1 MRTKIGTRLLSLFL
15 TAICVIGLIPTSA
28 FAASSENMPSEITLK
43 KSDYFLDTDGSK
55 TYNSPSFDKPLYLHI
70 INMNVGGKTKVG
82 FCAEHG
88 KQLGNTL
95 IGKKWG
101 NPEPVTN
108 SFIKMMIGYY
118 YCMTDAKYMT
128 DAYKAKFGSQLWT
141 DQNMIRYH
149 NAWIQAL
156 CWRAL
161 GQGAAIPSDA
171 EGQRVAIAK
180 ELMYI
185 ANAKNGTSYSDIYTD
200 KYGTTTFYEK
210 GCKVIDNP
218 DCWPDVDVTLYH
230 YIGGNA
236 TSPDG
241 KKHYTNDNTQAIMV
255 ATPRGEP
262 TIDDYQIVVKKVDSS
277 NPTKGLPGATFSLTM
292 VGSDDPSF
300 PMTGVT
306 GQDGTYTFKPLKAGT
321 YQVTET
327 EAPEGYQIDNPGPY
341 TVTLPM
347 NGQKTVT
354 VTATDTPITTSSGS
368 IRKVDKDIPTMG
380 LAGATIRI
388 TGIDNN
394 FKYEGQTVAGGALT
408 DVPWDTMPV
417 GSYIAEEIGAPEGY
431 ILPSPHEKKE
441 FYWDKKS
448 DVTLVFENDSKVKV
462 QLLKKDESNNPL
474 PGCLFTVI
482 KNGQTLFSAV
492 TDAAGTITVPN
503 VTEGTYW
510 FVEKDAPEGYVV
522 NSEPV
527 TAYVSAADIQGN
539 KTVTVEATN
548 HRKPGLEIVKIDSVT
563 KEPVANCT
571 FDIRSIDGT
580 YHETLTTDGAG
591 RIFLENM
598 TPGSYE
604 VKETAVPK
612 GYNLNPEK
620 QTVELTAGGTFTLT
634 FENVP
639 KTDFTLFK
647 HDSNNHPIA
656 GVTFEISKKGGQ
668 SLGHFTTDGQG
679 KLTVPNLEPGIY
691 VAVETDCPDDYIL
704 DKTPHEFQVNAGKTE
719 VGIDVVNLKKP
730 EITVKKVDSIVGGG
744 VEGAKFEIFYAGTGG
759 TGSPAGTYESLG
771 TKYTDANGI
780 IHLDHLKEGWY
791 RFTEVEAPEGYQLD
805 EPSTQEIYL
814 KGDDNAEL
822 TFKDTPLSAI
832 IVMKKDGVNGKALP
846 GATFQL
852 RYLDGTSGTGGTVIG
867 EKVTDQNGV
876 CSWTGLKAGT
886 YIVEEV
892 KPAPGYNIV
901 EGPKTVYISGKA
913 QDVITVSFD
922 NSPDGTLL
930 IKKVDAKNPT
940 KVLAGA
946 KFRVQYTNGTL
957 LGNDNGIFTTDE
969 NGQITIA
976 GLEPEKT
983 IIVTEVEAPAGY
995 IIDGQAQT
1003 IDIKSG
1009 KVVSIT
1015 FKNAPKGELVIEKT
1029 DAATGKL
1036 LPGAEF
1042 IIRKSD
1048 GTEVGADGNI
1058 HNNLT
1063 IESGTLSSDSHFVT
1077 GGDGRIIIKGLTP
1090 GNYTITE
1097 VKAPDGYLIGKNA
1110 SRTIQITAGDT
1121 QTITFANPSTCS
1133 LLIKKVCS
1141 INTDK
1146 MLEGAVF
1153 DVRYADGSVVG
1164 DSNGVYETGAD
1175 GTILITG
1182 LEANKAIIVTETKAP
1197 NGFAIDTKPQTV
1209 TTIAGKVVQLTFAN
1223 APYGKLVIEKRDA
1236 ETNNLLPGAEF
1247 RVTTAAGCEVGQNG
1261 VIGDTTLTSNGIF
1274 RTDADGKITI
1284 SNLRPGN
1291 YIITEIKAPD
1301 GYLIDDPTR
1310 NVTVTAGDTQTI
1322 VFKNHSTCSLLIKKV
1337 CTENPDKMLEGA
1349 VFDVRYADGT
1359 VVGDSNGVFTTGAD
1373 GTILIT
1379 GLEANKAIVVTET
1392 KAPDGF
1398 AIDTTPQTITTQAGK
1413 VVQLTFAN
1421 APYGKIIIEKR
1432 DSKTN
1437 ELLPGAEFRVTTA
1450 AGCEVGQNGVI
1461 GDTNLT
1467 SNGIFTTGADG
1478 KITITNVRPGS
1489 YVITE
1494 IKAPDGYLIDDP
1506 TRTITVTS
1514 GDTQTIVFKD
1524 TKPGGLIIEKRD
1536 SVTKEPL
1543 AGATFKVTTS
1553 DGRFVAQDG
1562 GATSTNG
1569 LYTTD
1574 ANGQIHIV
1582 DLDPDTYVVTEVTAP
1597 DGYLMDAP
1605 SQTVKIEKNDT
1616 QTLTFYDT
1624 PLGGLTIVK
1633 VDSESG
1639 KRLEGAKIE
1648 VAKLNGEIVGTYVTD
1663 KLGVIQLP
1671 DLDDGWYQLTEI
1683 KAPKGYL
1690 LDSTPQKVEV
1700 KKGETKTFEF
1710 ENTASASMLIHKI
1723 DSVTKKGIQG
1733 VKFVVYDSSMT
1744 PIGEYESDDQGYV
1757 HLNKTLEDGKYYV
1770 REIVAAEGYI
1780 LDNKVKSFTVLAGDT
1795 AMIEWENTSELGQI
1809 QVIKT
1814 SEGYSSVNGLPA
1826 GTPLSGAIFAVYDK
1840 QNNVVDKFQTNENG
1854 IGSSKK
1860 LPLGIYTVK
1869 EVQAPANYGL
1879 NPTVFTADIEFAG
1892 QVVKLNV
1899 TDPVITAG
1907 VSIKKTGYAQTMN
1920 NNVMRW
1926 TVSGVRND
1934 STTSLQSFYWRDTLP
1949 TDAVRL
1955 TRLVTGT
1962 YSTTQ
1967 TYKVTFTTNLNS
1979 QWRTA
1984 YDNLSTAK
1992 NYTLDMSSAALGLAS
2007 NEYVTQFMLS
2017 FGIVPAGF
2025 HQLTNATVDAQTLY
2039 ALTNGYKFTNK
2050 ADVGGLLGG
2059 NWVQSIARWT
2069 TSVYS
2074 HYVPAKPAAPKSPK
2088 LPRTGY

>member
-28 FAASSENMPSEITLK
+28 FAAPSGSMPSEITLQ

-55 TYNSPSFDKPLYLHI
+55 TYNSPSFGEPLYLHI
-70 INMNVGGKTKVG
+70 INMNVGGKTQVG

-118 YCMTDAKYMT
+118 YCMTDAKYQT
-128 DAYKAKFGSQLWT
+128 DAYKEKWGGELWT
-141 DQNMIRYH
+141 DQNLIRYH

-171 EGQRVAIAK
+171 EGQKVAIAK

-200 KYGTTTFYEK
+200 KYGTTTFYQKGEK
-210 GCKVIDNP
+210 VLDNT
-218 DCWPDVDVTLYH
+218 DCWPDVDVTLYR

-241 KKHYTNDNTQAIMV
+241 KKHYTNDNTQAVMV
-255 ATPRGEP
+255 ATPKKSDIP
-262 TIDDYQIVVKKVDSS
+262 SDKYQIVVKKVDSS
-277 NPTKGLPGATFSLTM
+277 NPTKGLAGATFSLEM
-292 VGSDDPSF
+292 VGSDDPKF

-306 GQDGTYTFKPLKAGT
+306 GQDGTYTFKNLKAGT

-341 TVTLPM
+341 AVTLPT

-354 VTATDTPITTSSGS
+354 VTALDTPITLASGS
-368 IRKVDKDIPTMG
+368 IRKVDKDRPTMG

-394 FKYEGQTVAGGALT
+394 FTYEGQTVEGGALT

-417 GSYIAEEIGAPEGY
+417 GSYVAEEIGAPEGY

-441 FYWDKKS
+441 FYWDKKNE
-448 DVTLVFENDSKVKV
+448 VKLVFENDSKVKV

-704 DKTPHEFQVNAGKTE
+704 DKTPHEFQVNAGVTN

-791 RFTEVEAPEGYQLD
+791 RFTEVEAPAGYQLD

-852 RYLDGTSGTGGTVIG
+852 RYLGGTSGTGGTVIG

-876 CSWTGLKAGT
+876 CSWTSLKAGT

-976 GLEPEKT
+976 GLEPKKT
-983 IIVTEVEAPAGY
+983 IIVTEIEAPAGY

-1058 HNNLT
+1058 HNDLT

-1090 GNYTITE
+1090 GHYTITE

-1121 QTITFANPSTCS
+1121 QTITFANP
-1133 LLIKKVCS
+1133 
-1141 INTDK
+1141 
-1146 MLEGAVF
+1146 
-1153 DVRYADGSVVG
+1153 
-1164 DSNGVYETGAD
+1164 
-1175 GTILITG
+1175 
-1182 LEANKAIIVTETKAP
+1182 
-1197 NGFAIDTKPQTV
+1197 
-1209 TTIAGKVVQLTFAN
+1209 
-1223 APYGKLVIEKRDA
+1223 
-1236 ETNNLLPGAEF
+1236 
-1247 RVTTAAGCEVGQNG
+1247 
-1261 VIGDTTLTSNGIF
+1261 
-1274 RTDADGKITI
+1274 
-1284 SNLRPGN
+1284 
-1291 YIITEIKAPD
+1291 
-1301 GYLIDDPTR
+1301 
-1310 NVTVTAGDTQTI
+1310 
-1322 VFKNHSTCSLLIKKV
+1322 STCSLLIKKV

-1478 KITITNVRPGS
+1478 KITITNVRPGN

-1648 VAKLNGEIVGTYVTD
+1648 VAKMNGEIVGTYVTD

-1723 DSVTKKGIQG
+1723 DSVTRKGIQG

-1879 NPTVFTADIEFAG
+1879 NPTVFTAGIEFAG

>member
-1 MRTKIGTRLLSLFL
+1 MRQKIGTRLLSLFL

-28 FAASSENMPSEITLK
+28 FAAPSGSMPSEITLQ

-55 TYNSPSFDKPLYLHI
+55 TYNSPSFGEPLYLHI

-118 YCMTDAKYMT
+118 YCMTDAKYQT
-128 DAYKAKFGSQLWT
+128 DAYKEKWGGELWT
-141 DQNMIRYH
+141 DQNLIRYH

-171 EGQRVAIAK
+171 EGQKAAIAK

-200 KYGTTTFYEK
+200 KYGTTTFYQKGEK
-210 GCKVIDNP
+210 VLDNT

-255 ATPRGEP
+255 ATPSIP
-262 TIDDYQIVVKKVDSS
+262 TAESYQIVVKKVDSS
-277 NPTKGLPGATFSLTM
+277 NPTKGLSGATFSLTM
-292 VGSDDPSF
+292 VGSTKTL
-300 PMTGVT
+300 TGVT
-306 GQDGTYTFKPLKAGT
+306 GQDGTYTFKNLKAGT

-341 TVTLPM
+341 AVTLPT

-354 VTATDTPITTSSGS
+354 VTALDTPITLASGS
-368 IRKVDKDIPTMG
+368 IRKVDKDRPTMG

-394 FKYEGQTVAGGALT
+394 FTYEGQTVEGGALT

-417 GSYIAEEIGAPEGY
+417 GSYVAEEIGAPEGY

-441 FYWDKKS
+441 FYWDKKNE
-448 DVTLVFENDSKVKV
+448 VKLVFENDSKVKV

-704 DKTPHEFQVNAGKTE
+704 DKTPHEFQVNAGVTN

-791 RFTEVEAPEGYQLD
+791 RFTEVEAPAGYQLD

-852 RYLDGTSGTGGTVIG
+852 RYLGGTSGTGGTVIG

-930 IKKVDAKNPT
+930 IKKVDAKHPT

-976 GLEPEKT
+976 GLEPKKT
-983 IIVTEVEAPAGY
+983 IIVTEIEAPAGY

-1058 HNNLT
+1058 HNDLT

-1090 GNYTITE
+1090 GHYTITE

-1121 QTITFANPSTCS
+1121 QTITFANP
-1133 LLIKKVCS
+1133 
-1141 INTDK
+1141 
-1146 MLEGAVF
+1146 
-1153 DVRYADGSVVG
+1153 
-1164 DSNGVYETGAD
+1164 
-1175 GTILITG
+1175 
-1182 LEANKAIIVTETKAP
+1182 
-1197 NGFAIDTKPQTV
+1197 
-1209 TTIAGKVVQLTFAN
+1209 
-1223 APYGKLVIEKRDA
+1223 
-1236 ETNNLLPGAEF
+1236 
-1247 RVTTAAGCEVGQNG
+1247 
-1261 VIGDTTLTSNGIF
+1261 
-1274 RTDADGKITI
+1274 
-1284 SNLRPGN
+1284 
-1291 YIITEIKAPD
+1291 
-1301 GYLIDDPTR
+1301 
-1310 NVTVTAGDTQTI
+1310 
-1322 VFKNHSTCSLLIKKV
+1322 STCSLLIKKV

-1478 KITITNVRPGS
+1478 KITITNVRPGN

-1648 VAKLNGEIVGTYVTD
+1648 VAKMNGEIVGTYVTD

-1690 LDSTPQKVEV
+1690 LDSTPQKGEV
-1700 KKGETKTFEF
+1700 KKGEANTFGF

-1723 DSVTKKGIQG
+1723 DSVTRKGIQG

-2069 TSVYS
+2069 TSIYS

>member
-1 MRTKIGTRLLSLFL
+1 MRQKIGTRLLSLFL
-15 TAICVIGLIPTSA
+15 TAICVIGHIPTSA
-28 FAASSENMPSEITLK
+28 FAAPSGSMPSEITLQ

-55 TYNSPSFDKPLYLHI
+55 TYNSPSFGEPLYLHI

-118 YCMTDAKYMT
+118 YCMTDAKYQT
-128 DAYKAKFGSQLWT
+128 DAYKEKWGGELWT
-141 DQNMIRYH
+141 DQNLIRYH

-171 EGQRVAIAK
+171 EGQKAAIAK

-200 KYGTTTFYEK
+200 KYGTTTFYQKGEK
-210 GCKVIDNP
+210 VLDNT

-255 ATPRGEP
+255 ATPSIP
-262 TIDDYQIVVKKVDSS
+262 TAESYQIVVKKVDSS
-277 NPTKGLPGATFSLTM
+277 NPTKGLSGATFSLTM
-292 VGSDDPSF
+292 VGSTKTL
-300 PMTGVT
+300 TGVT
-306 GQDGTYTFKPLKAGT
+306 GQDGTYTFKNLKAGT

-341 TVTLPM
+341 AVTLPT

-354 VTATDTPITTSSGS
+354 VTALDTPITLASGS
-368 IRKVDKDIPTMG
+368 IRKVDKDRPTMG

-394 FKYEGQTVAGGALT
+394 FTYEGQTVEGGALT

-417 GSYIAEEIGAPEGY
+417 GSYVAEEIGAPEGY

-441 FYWDKKS
+441 FYWDKKNE
-448 DVTLVFENDSKVKV
+448 VKLVFENDSKVKV

-704 DKTPHEFQVNAGKTE
+704 DKTPHEFQVNAGVTN

-791 RFTEVEAPEGYQLD
+791 RFTEVEAPAGYQLD

-852 RYLDGTSGTGGTVIG
+852 RYLGGTSGTGGTVIG

-930 IKKVDAKNPT
+930 IKKVDAKHPT

-976 GLEPEKT
+976 GLEPKKT
-983 IIVTEVEAPAGY
+983 IIVTEIEAPAGY

-1058 HNNLT
+1058 HNDLT

-1090 GNYTITE
+1090 GHYTITE

-1121 QTITFANPSTCS
+1121 QTITFANP
-1133 LLIKKVCS
+1133 
-1141 INTDK
+1141 
-1146 MLEGAVF
+1146 
-1153 DVRYADGSVVG
+1153 
-1164 DSNGVYETGAD
+1164 
-1175 GTILITG
+1175 
-1182 LEANKAIIVTETKAP
+1182 
-1197 NGFAIDTKPQTV
+1197 
-1209 TTIAGKVVQLTFAN
+1209 
-1223 APYGKLVIEKRDA
+1223 
-1236 ETNNLLPGAEF
+1236 
-1247 RVTTAAGCEVGQNG
+1247 
-1261 VIGDTTLTSNGIF
+1261 
-1274 RTDADGKITI
+1274 
-1284 SNLRPGN
+1284 
-1291 YIITEIKAPD
+1291 
-1301 GYLIDDPTR
+1301 
-1310 NVTVTAGDTQTI
+1310 
-1322 VFKNHSTCSLLIKKV
+1322 STCSLLIKKV

-1478 KITITNVRPGS
+1478 KITITNVRPGN

-1648 VAKLNGEIVGTYVTD
+1648 VAKMNGEIVGTYVTD

-1723 DSVTKKGIQG
+1723 DSVTRKGIQG

>member
-1 MRTKIGTRLLSLFL
+1 
-15 TAICVIGLIPTSA
+15 
-28 FAASSENMPSEITLK
+28 MPSEITLQ

-55 TYNSPSFDKPLYLHI
+55 TYNSPSFGEPLYLHI
-70 INMNVGGKTKVG
+70 INMNVGGKTQVG

-118 YCMTDAKYMT
+118 YCMTDAKYQT
-128 DAYKAKFGSQLWT
+128 DAYKEKWGGELWT
-141 DQNMIRYH
+141 DQNLIRYH

-171 EGQRVAIAK
+171 EGQKVAIAK

-200 KYGTTTFYEK
+200 KYGTTTFYQKGEK
-210 GCKVIDNP
+210 VLDNT
-218 DCWPDVDVTLYH
+218 DCWPDVDVTLYR

-241 KKHYTNDNTQAIMV
+241 KKHYTNDNTQAVMV
-255 ATPRGEP
+255 ATPKKEP
-262 TIDDYQIVVKKVDSS
+262 TGDTYRIIVKKVDSS
-277 NPTKGLPGATFSLTM
+277 NPTKGLAGATFSLEM
-292 VGSDDPSF
+292 VGSDGPSF
-300 PMTGVT
+300 PKTGVT
-306 GQDGTYTFKPLKAGT
+306 GQDGTYIFDRLEAGT
-321 YQVTET
+321 YKVTET

-341 TVTLPM
+341 AVTLPT
-347 NGQKTVT
+347 NGQNTVT
-354 VTATDTPITTSSGS
+354 VTALDTPITLASGS
-368 IRKVDKDIPTMG
+368 IRKVDKDRPTMG

-394 FKYEGQTVAGGALT
+394 FTYEGQTVEGGALT

-417 GSYIAEEIGAPEGY
+417 GSYVAEEIGAPEGY

-441 FYWDKKS
+441 FYWDKKNE
-448 DVTLVFENDSKVKV
+448 VKLVFENDSKVKV

-563 KEPVANCT
+563 KKTVANCT

-704 DKTPHEFQVNAGKTE
+704 DKTPHEFQVNAGVTN

-791 RFTEVEAPEGYQLD
+791 RFTEVEAPAGYQLD

-852 RYLDGTSGTGGTVIG
+852 RYLGGTSGTGGTVIG

-876 CSWTGLKAGT
+876 CSWTSLKAGT

-930 IKKVDAKNPT
+930 IKKVDAKHPT

-976 GLEPEKT
+976 GLEPKKT
-983 IIVTEVEAPAGY
+983 IIVTEMEAPAGY

-1058 HNNLT
+1058 HNDLT

-1121 QTITFANPSTCS
+1121 QTITFANP
-1133 LLIKKVCS
+1133 
-1141 INTDK
+1141 
-1146 MLEGAVF
+1146 
-1153 DVRYADGSVVG
+1153 
-1164 DSNGVYETGAD
+1164 
-1175 GTILITG
+1175 
-1182 LEANKAIIVTETKAP
+1182 
-1197 NGFAIDTKPQTV
+1197 
-1209 TTIAGKVVQLTFAN
+1209 
-1223 APYGKLVIEKRDA
+1223 
-1236 ETNNLLPGAEF
+1236 
-1247 RVTTAAGCEVGQNG
+1247 
-1261 VIGDTTLTSNGIF
+1261 
-1274 RTDADGKITI
+1274 
-1284 SNLRPGN
+1284 
-1291 YIITEIKAPD
+1291 
-1301 GYLIDDPTR
+1301 
-1310 NVTVTAGDTQTI
+1310 
-1322 VFKNHSTCSLLIKKV
+1322 STCSLLIKKV

-1478 KITITNVRPGS
+1478 KITITNVRPGN

-1648 VAKLNGEIVGTYVTD
+1648 VAKMNGEIVGTYVTD

-1723 DSVTKKGIQG
+1723 DSVTRKGIQG

>member
-28 FAASSENMPSEITLK
+28 FAAPSGSMPSEITLQ

-55 TYNSPSFDKPLYLHI
+55 TYNSPSFGEPLCLHI
-70 INMNVGGKTKVG
+70 INMNVGGKTNVG

-118 YCMTDAKYMT
+118 YCMTDAKYQT
-128 DAYKAKFGSQLWT
+128 DAYKEKWGGELWT
-141 DQNMIRYH
+141 DQNLIRYH

-171 EGQRVAIAK
+171 EGQKVAIAK

-200 KYGTTTFYEK
+200 KYGTTTFYQKGEK
-210 GCKVIDNP
+210 VLDNT

-255 ATPRGEP
+255 ATPKKSDIP
-262 TIDDYQIVVKKVDSS
+262 SDKYQIVVKKVDSS
-277 NPTKGLPGATFSLTM
+277 NPTKGLAGATFSLEM
-292 VGSDDPSF
+292 VGSDDPKF

-306 GQDGTYTFKPLKAGT
+306 GQDGTYTFKNLKAGT

-341 TVTLPM
+341 AVTLPT

-354 VTATDTPITTSSGS
+354 VTALDTPITLASGS
-368 IRKVDKDIPTMG
+368 IRKVDKDRPTMG

-394 FKYEGQTVAGGALT
+394 FTYEGQTVEGGALT

-417 GSYIAEEIGAPEGY
+417 GSYVAEEIGAPEGY

-441 FYWDKKS
+441 FYWDKKNE
-448 DVTLVFENDSKVKV
+448 VKLVFENDSKVKV

-704 DKTPHEFQVNAGKTE
+704 DKTPHEFQVNAGVTN

-791 RFTEVEAPEGYQLD
+791 RFTEVEAPAGYQLD

-852 RYLDGTSGTGGTVIG
+852 RYLGGTSGTGGTVIG

-876 CSWTGLKAGT
+876 CSWTSLKAGT

-930 IKKVDAKNPT
+930 IKKVDAKHPT

-983 IIVTEVEAPAGY
+983 IIVTEIEAPAGY

-1036 LPGAEF
+1036 LSGAEF

-1058 HNNLT
+1058 HNDLT

-1121 QTITFANPSTCS
+1121 QTITFANP
-1133 LLIKKVCS
+1133 
-1141 INTDK
+1141 
-1146 MLEGAVF
+1146 
-1153 DVRYADGSVVG
+1153 
-1164 DSNGVYETGAD
+1164 
-1175 GTILITG
+1175 
-1182 LEANKAIIVTETKAP
+1182 
-1197 NGFAIDTKPQTV
+1197 
-1209 TTIAGKVVQLTFAN
+1209 
-1223 APYGKLVIEKRDA
+1223 
-1236 ETNNLLPGAEF
+1236 
-1247 RVTTAAGCEVGQNG
+1247 
-1261 VIGDTTLTSNGIF
+1261 
-1274 RTDADGKITI
+1274 
-1284 SNLRPGN
+1284 
-1291 YIITEIKAPD
+1291 
-1301 GYLIDDPTR
+1301 
-1310 NVTVTAGDTQTI
+1310 
-1322 VFKNHSTCSLLIKKV
+1322 STCSLLIKKV

-1489 YVITE
+1489 YIITE

-1795 AMIEWENTSELGQI
+1795 TMIEWENTSELGQI

-1920 NNVMRW
+1920 NNIMRW

-2069 TSVYS
+2069 TSIYS

>member
-1 MRTKIGTRLLSLFL
+1 MRQKIGTRLLSLFL

-28 FAASSENMPSEITLK
+28 FAAPSGSMPSEITLQ

-55 TYNSPSFDKPLYLHI
+55 TYNSPSFGEQLYLHI

-118 YCMTDAKYMT
+118 YCMTDAKYQT
-128 DAYKAKFGSQLWT
+128 DAYKEKWGGELWT
-141 DQNMIRYH
+141 DQNLIRYH

-171 EGQRVAIAK
+171 EGQKVAIAK

-200 KYGTTTFYEK
+200 KYGTTTFYQKGEK
-210 GCKVIDNP
+210 VLDNT

-255 ATPRGEP
+255 ATPSIP
-262 TIDDYQIVVKKVDSS
+262 TLGNYQITVKKVDSS
-277 NPTKGLPGATFSLTM
+277 NPTKGLAGAEFSLEM
-292 VGSDDPSF
+292 VGSDDPKF

-306 GQDGTYTFKPLKAGT
+306 GQGGTLTFKDLKAGT

-327 EAPEGYQIDNPGPY
+327 KAPEDYQIDNPGPY
-341 TVTLPM
+341 TVTLPT
-347 NGQKTVT
+347 NGQNTVT
-354 VTATDTPITTSSGS
+354 VTATDTPITLASGS
-368 IRKVDKDIPTMG
+368 IRKVDKDRPTMG

-394 FKYEGQTVAGGALT
+394 FTYEGQTVEGGALT

-417 GSYIAEEIGAPEGY
+417 GSYVAEEIGAPEGY

-441 FYWDKKS
+441 FYWDKKNE
-448 DVTLVFENDSKVKV
+448 VKLVFENDSKVKV

-704 DKTPHEFQVNAGKTE
+704 DKTPHEFQVNAGVTN

-791 RFTEVEAPEGYQLD
+791 RFTEVEAPAGYQLD

-852 RYLDGTSGTGGTVIG
+852 RYLGGTSGTGGTAIG

-976 GLEPEKT
+976 GLEPKKT
-983 IIVTEVEAPAGY
+983 IIVTEIEAPAGY

-1058 HNNLT
+1058 HNDLT

-1121 QTITFANPSTCS
+1121 QTITFANP
-1133 LLIKKVCS
+1133 
-1141 INTDK
+1141 
-1146 MLEGAVF
+1146 
-1153 DVRYADGSVVG
+1153 
-1164 DSNGVYETGAD
+1164 
-1175 GTILITG
+1175 
-1182 LEANKAIIVTETKAP
+1182 
-1197 NGFAIDTKPQTV
+1197 
-1209 TTIAGKVVQLTFAN
+1209 
-1223 APYGKLVIEKRDA
+1223 
-1236 ETNNLLPGAEF
+1236 
-1247 RVTTAAGCEVGQNG
+1247 
-1261 VIGDTTLTSNGIF
+1261 
-1274 RTDADGKITI
+1274 
-1284 SNLRPGN
+1284 
-1291 YIITEIKAPD
+1291 
-1301 GYLIDDPTR
+1301 
-1310 NVTVTAGDTQTI
+1310 
-1322 VFKNHSTCSLLIKKV
+1322 STCSLLIKKV

-1489 YVITE
+1489 YIITE

-1648 VAKLNGEIVGTYVTD
+1648 VAKMNGEIVGTYVTD

-1723 DSVTKKGIQG
+1723 DSVTRKGIQG

-2074 HYVPAKPAAPKSPK
+2074 HYVPAKPAAPKSPT

>member
-548 HRKPGLEIVKIDSVT
+548 HRKPGLEIVKINSVT

-704 DKTPHEFQVNAGKTE
+704 DKTPHEFQVNAGVTN

-791 RFTEVEAPEGYQLD
+791 RFTEVEAPAGYQLD

-852 RYLDGTSGTGGTVIG
+852 RYLGGTSGTGGTAIG

-976 GLEPEKT
+976 GLEPKKT
-983 IIVTEVEAPAGY
+983 IIVTEIEAPAGY

-1058 HNNLT
+1058 HNDLT

-1121 QTITFANPSTCS
+1121 QTITFANP
-1133 LLIKKVCS
+1133 
-1141 INTDK
+1141 
-1146 MLEGAVF
+1146 
-1153 DVRYADGSVVG
+1153 
-1164 DSNGVYETGAD
+1164 
-1175 GTILITG
+1175 
-1182 LEANKAIIVTETKAP
+1182 
-1197 NGFAIDTKPQTV
+1197 
-1209 TTIAGKVVQLTFAN
+1209 
-1223 APYGKLVIEKRDA
+1223 
-1236 ETNNLLPGAEF
+1236 
-1247 RVTTAAGCEVGQNG
+1247 
-1261 VIGDTTLTSNGIF
+1261 
-1274 RTDADGKITI
+1274 
-1284 SNLRPGN
+1284 
-1291 YIITEIKAPD
+1291 
-1301 GYLIDDPTR
+1301 
-1310 NVTVTAGDTQTI
+1310 
-1322 VFKNHSTCSLLIKKV
+1322 STCSLLIKKV

-1478 KITITNVRPGS
+1478 KITITNVRPGN
-1489 YVITE
+1489 YIITE

-1648 VAKLNGEIVGTYVTD
+1648 VAKMNGEIVGTYVTD

-1723 DSVTKKGIQG
+1723 DSVTRKGIQG

-1814 SEGYSSVNGLPA
+1814 SDGYSSVNGLPA

>member
-704 DKTPHEFQVNAGKTE
+704 DKTPHEFQVNAGVTN

-791 RFTEVEAPEGYQLD
+791 RFTEVEAPAGYQLD

-852 RYLDGTSGTGGTVIG
+852 RYLGGTSGTGGTVIG

-876 CSWTGLKAGT
+876 CSWTSLKAGT

-930 IKKVDAKNPT
+930 IKKVDAKHPT

-983 IIVTEVEAPAGY
+983 IIVTEIEAPAGY

-1058 HNNLT
+1058 HNDLT

-1121 QTITFANPSTCS
+1121 QTITFANP
-1133 LLIKKVCS
+1133 
-1141 INTDK
+1141 
-1146 MLEGAVF
+1146 
-1153 DVRYADGSVVG
+1153 
-1164 DSNGVYETGAD
+1164 
-1175 GTILITG
+1175 
-1182 LEANKAIIVTETKAP
+1182 
-1197 NGFAIDTKPQTV
+1197 
-1209 TTIAGKVVQLTFAN
+1209 
-1223 APYGKLVIEKRDA
+1223 
-1236 ETNNLLPGAEF
+1236 
-1247 RVTTAAGCEVGQNG
+1247 
-1261 VIGDTTLTSNGIF
+1261 
-1274 RTDADGKITI
+1274 
-1284 SNLRPGN
+1284 
-1291 YIITEIKAPD
+1291 
-1301 GYLIDDPTR
+1301 
-1310 NVTVTAGDTQTI
+1310 
-1322 VFKNHSTCSLLIKKV
+1322 STCSLLIKKV

-1478 KITITNVRPGS
+1478 KITITNVRPGN

-1648 VAKLNGEIVGTYVTD
+1648 VAKMNGEIVGTYVTD

-1723 DSVTKKGIQG
+1723 DSVTRKGIQG

-1920 NNVMRW
+1920 NNIMRW

-2069 TSVYS
+2069 TSIYS

>member
-1 MRTKIGTRLLSLFL
+1 MRQKIGTRLLSLFL

-28 FAASSENMPSEITLK
+28 FAAPSGSMPSEITLQ

-55 TYNSPSFDKPLYLHI
+55 TYNSPSFGEPLYLHI

-118 YCMTDAKYMT
+118 YCMTDAKYQT
-128 DAYKAKFGSQLWT
+128 DAYKEKWGGELWT
-141 DQNMIRYH
+141 DQNLIRYH

-171 EGQRVAIAK
+171 EGQKAAIAK

-200 KYGTTTFYEK
+200 KYGTTTFYQKGEK
-210 GCKVIDNP
+210 VLDNT

-255 ATPRGEP
+255 ATPSIP
-262 TIDDYQIVVKKVDSS
+262 TLENYQITVKKVDSS
-277 NPTKGLPGATFSLTM
+277 NPTKGLAGAEFSLEM
-292 VGSDDPSF
+292 VGSDDPKF

-306 GQDGTYTFKPLKAGT
+306 GQGGTLTFKDLKAGT

-327 EAPEGYQIDNPGPY
+327 KAPEDYQIDNPGPY
-341 TVTLPM
+341 TVTLPT

-354 VTATDTPITTSSGS
+354 VTATDTPITLASGS
-368 IRKVDKDIPTMG
+368 IRKVDKDRPTMG

-394 FKYEGQTVAGGALT
+394 FTYEGQTVEGGALT

-417 GSYIAEEIGAPEGY
+417 GSYVAEEIGAPEGY

-441 FYWDKKS
+441 FYWDKKNE
-448 DVTLVFENDSKVKV
+448 VKLVFENDSKVKV

-548 HRKPGLEIVKIDSVT
+548 HRKPGLEIVKINSVT

-704 DKTPHEFQVNAGKTE
+704 DKTPHEFQVNAGVTN

-791 RFTEVEAPEGYQLD
+791 RFTEVEAPAGYQLD

-852 RYLDGTSGTGGTVIG
+852 RYLGGTSGTGGTVIG
-867 EKVTDQNGV
+867 EKVTNQNGV

-930 IKKVDAKNPT
+930 IKKVDAKHPT

-983 IIVTEVEAPAGY
+983 IIVTEIEAPAGY

-1058 HNNLT
+1058 HNDLT

-1121 QTITFANPSTCS
+1121 QTITFANP
-1133 LLIKKVCS
+1133 
-1141 INTDK
+1141 
-1146 MLEGAVF
+1146 
-1153 DVRYADGSVVG
+1153 
-1164 DSNGVYETGAD
+1164 
-1175 GTILITG
+1175 
-1182 LEANKAIIVTETKAP
+1182 
-1197 NGFAIDTKPQTV
+1197 
-1209 TTIAGKVVQLTFAN
+1209 
-1223 APYGKLVIEKRDA
+1223 
-1236 ETNNLLPGAEF
+1236 
-1247 RVTTAAGCEVGQNG
+1247 
-1261 VIGDTTLTSNGIF
+1261 
-1274 RTDADGKITI
+1274 
-1284 SNLRPGN
+1284 
-1291 YIITEIKAPD
+1291 
-1301 GYLIDDPTR
+1301 
-1310 NVTVTAGDTQTI
+1310 
-1322 VFKNHSTCSLLIKKV
+1322 STCSLLIKKV

-1478 KITITNVRPGS
+1478 KITITNVRPGN

-1920 NNVMRW
+1920 NNIMRW

-1962 YSTTQ
+1962 YSTMQ

-2069 TSVYS
+2069 TSIYS
-2074 HYVPAKPAAPKSPK
+2074 HYVPAKPAAPKSPT

>member
-1 MRTKIGTRLLSLFL
+1 MSSGRKRQISQNNNERIDYVRTRIGTRLLSLFL

-28 FAASSENMPSEITLK
+28 FAQAAAESMPSKITLK

-70 INMNVGGKTKVG
+70 INMNVGGETKVG

-95 IGKKWG
+95 IGKEWG

-118 YCMTDAKYMT
+118 YCMTDAKYQT
-128 DAYKAKFGSQLWT
+128 DAYKEKWGGALWT
-141 DQNMIRYH
+141 DQNLIRYH

-171 EGQRVAIAK
+171 EGQKVAIAK

-200 KYGTTTFYEK
+200 KYGTTTFYQKGEK
-210 GCKVIDNP
+210 VLDNT

-241 KKHYTNDNTQAIMV
+241 KKHYTNENTQAIMV
-255 ATPRGEP
+255 ATPKEP
-262 TIDDYQIVVKKVDSS
+262 DTPEGSYQIVVKKVDSS
-277 NPTKGLPGATFSLTM
+277 NPTKGLSGATFSLAM
-292 VGSDDPSF
+292 VGSDDPNF
-300 PMTGVT
+300 PKTGVT
-306 GQDGTYTFKPLKAGT
+306 GQDGTYTFKDLDAGT

-327 EAPEGYQIDNPGPY
+327 KAPEGYQIDNPGPY
-341 TVTLPM
+341 TVTLPT

-354 VTATDTPITTSSGS
+354 VTATDTPITTSEGN
-368 IRKVDKDIPTMG
+368 IRKVDKDRPTMG

-394 FKYEGQTVAGGALT
+394 FTYEGQTVEGGALT
-408 DVPWDTMPV
+408 DVPWSTMPV
-417 GSYIAEEIGAPEGY
+417 GSYVAEEIGAPEGY

-441 FYWDKKS
+441 FYWDKKNE
-448 DVTLVFENDSKVKV
+448 VKLVFENDSKVKV

-474 PGCLFTVI
+474 PGCLFTVV
-482 KNGQTLFSAV
+482 KNGQTLFSAM

-563 KEPVANCT
+563 KKPVANCT

-679 KLTVPNLEPGIY
+679 KLTVPDLEPGIY

-719 VGIDVVNLKKP
+719 TGIDVVNLKKP

-791 RFTEVEAPEGYQLD
+791 RFTEVEAPAGYQLD

-852 RYLDGTSGTGGTVIG
+852 RYLGGTSGTGGTVIG

-983 IIVTEVEAPAGY
+983 IIVTEIEAPAGY

-1058 HNNLT
+1058 HNDLT

-1121 QTITFANPSTCS
+1121 QTITFANP
-1133 LLIKKVCS
+1133 
-1141 INTDK
+1141 
-1146 MLEGAVF
+1146 
-1153 DVRYADGSVVG
+1153 
-1164 DSNGVYETGAD
+1164 
-1175 GTILITG
+1175 
-1182 LEANKAIIVTETKAP
+1182 
-1197 NGFAIDTKPQTV
+1197 
-1209 TTIAGKVVQLTFAN
+1209 
-1223 APYGKLVIEKRDA
+1223 
-1236 ETNNLLPGAEF
+1236 
-1247 RVTTAAGCEVGQNG
+1247 
-1261 VIGDTTLTSNGIF
+1261 
-1274 RTDADGKITI
+1274 
-1284 SNLRPGN
+1284 
-1291 YIITEIKAPD
+1291 
-1301 GYLIDDPTR
+1301 
-1310 NVTVTAGDTQTI
+1310 
-1322 VFKNHSTCSLLIKKV
+1322 STCSLLIKKV

-1478 KITITNVRPGS
+1478 KITITNVRPGN

-1648 VAKLNGEIVGTYVTD
+1648 VAKMNGEIVGTYVTD

-1723 DSVTKKGIQG
+1723 DSVTRKGIQG

>member
-1 MRTKIGTRLLSLFL
+1 MRQKIGTRLLSLFL

-28 FAASSENMPSEITLK
+28 FAAPSGSMPSEITLQ

-55 TYNSPSFDKPLYLHI
+55 TYNSPSFDEPLYLHI

-118 YCMTDAKYMT
+118 YCMTDAKYQT
-128 DAYKAKFGSQLWT
+128 DAYKEKWGGELWT
-141 DQNMIRYH
+141 DQNLIRYH

-171 EGQRVAIAK
+171 EGQKAAIAK

-200 KYGTTTFYEK
+200 KYGTTTFYQKGEK
-210 GCKVIDNP
+210 VLDNT

-255 ATPRGEP
+255 ATPSIP
-262 TIDDYQIVVKKVDSS
+262 TAESYQIVVKKVDSS
-277 NPTKGLPGATFSLTM
+277 NPTKGLSGATFSLTM
-292 VGSDDPSF
+292 VGSTKTL
-300 PMTGVT
+300 TGVT
-306 GQDGTYTFKPLKAGT
+306 GQDGTYTFKNLKAGT

-341 TVTLPM
+341 AVTLPT

-354 VTATDTPITTSSGS
+354 VTALDTPITLASGS
-368 IRKVDKDIPTMG
+368 IRKVDKDRPTMG

-394 FKYEGQTVAGGALT
+394 FTYEGQTVEGGALT

-417 GSYIAEEIGAPEGY
+417 GSYVAEEIGAPEGY

-441 FYWDKKS
+441 FYWDKKNE
-448 DVTLVFENDSKVKV
+448 VKLVFENDSKVKV

-704 DKTPHEFQVNAGKTE
+704 DKTPHEFQVNAGVTN

-791 RFTEVEAPEGYQLD
+791 RFTEVEAPAGYQLD

-852 RYLDGTSGTGGTVIG
+852 RYLGGTSGTGGTVIG

-930 IKKVDAKNPT
+930 IKKVDAKHPT

-976 GLEPEKT
+976 GLEPKKT
-983 IIVTEVEAPAGY
+983 IIVTEIEAPAGY

-1058 HNNLT
+1058 HNDLT

-1090 GNYTITE
+1090 GHYTITE

-1121 QTITFANPSTCS
+1121 QTITFANP
-1133 LLIKKVCS
+1133 
-1141 INTDK
+1141 
-1146 MLEGAVF
+1146 
-1153 DVRYADGSVVG
+1153 
-1164 DSNGVYETGAD
+1164 
-1175 GTILITG
+1175 
-1182 LEANKAIIVTETKAP
+1182 
-1197 NGFAIDTKPQTV
+1197 
-1209 TTIAGKVVQLTFAN
+1209 
-1223 APYGKLVIEKRDA
+1223 
-1236 ETNNLLPGAEF
+1236 
-1247 RVTTAAGCEVGQNG
+1247 
-1261 VIGDTTLTSNGIF
+1261 
-1274 RTDADGKITI
+1274 
-1284 SNLRPGN
+1284 
-1291 YIITEIKAPD
+1291 
-1301 GYLIDDPTR
+1301 
-1310 NVTVTAGDTQTI
+1310 
-1322 VFKNHSTCSLLIKKV
+1322 STCSLLIKKV

-1478 KITITNVRPGS
+1478 KITITNVRPGN

-1553 DGRFVAQDG
+1553 DGKFVAQDG

-1648 VAKLNGEIVGTYVTD
+1648 VAKMNGEIVGTYVTD

-1723 DSVTKKGIQG
+1723 DSVTRKGIQG

>member
-1 MRTKIGTRLLSLFL
+1 MRQKIGTRLLSLFL

-28 FAASSENMPSEITLK
+28 FAAPSGSMPSEITLQ

-55 TYNSPSFDKPLYLHI
+55 TYNSPSFGEPLYLHI
-70 INMNVGGKTKVG
+70 INMNVGGKTKIG

-118 YCMTDAKYMT
+118 YCMTDAKYQT
-128 DAYKAKFGSQLWT
+128 DAYKEKWGGELWT
-141 DQNMIRYH
+141 DQNLIRYH

-171 EGQRVAIAK
+171 EGQKVAIAK

-200 KYGTTTFYEK
+200 KYGTTTFYQKGEK
-210 GCKVIDNP
+210 VLDNT

-255 ATPRGEP
+255 ATPSIP
-262 TIDDYQIVVKKVDSS
+262 TAESYQIVVKKVDSS
-277 NPTKGLPGATFSLTM
+277 NPTKGLSGATFSLTM
-292 VGSDDPSF
+292 VGSTKTL
-300 PMTGVT
+300 TGVT
-306 GQDGTYTFKPLKAGT
+306 GQDGTYTFKNLKAGT

-327 EAPEGYQIDNPGPY
+327 KAPDGYQIDNPGPY
-341 TVTLPM
+341 TVTLPT

-354 VTATDTPITTSSGS
+354 VTALDTPITLASGS
-368 IRKVDKDIPTMG
+368 IRKVDKDRPTMG

-394 FKYEGQTVAGGALT
+394 FTYEGQTVEGGALT

-417 GSYIAEEIGAPEGY
+417 GSYVAEEIGAPEGY

-441 FYWDKKS
+441 FYWDKKNE
-448 DVTLVFENDSKVKV
+448 VKLVFENDSKVKV

-563 KEPVANCT
+563 KKPVANCT

-704 DKTPHEFQVNAGKTE
+704 DKTPHEFQVNAGVTN

-791 RFTEVEAPEGYQLD
+791 RFTEVEAPAGYQLD

-852 RYLDGTSGTGGTVIG
+852 RYLGGTSGTGGTVIG

-930 IKKVDAKNPT
+930 IKKVDAKHPT

-983 IIVTEVEAPAGY
+983 IIVTEIEAPAGY

-1058 HNNLT
+1058 HNDLT

-1090 GNYTITE
+1090 GHYTITE

-1121 QTITFANPSTCS
+1121 QTITFANP
-1133 LLIKKVCS
+1133 
-1141 INTDK
+1141 
-1146 MLEGAVF
+1146 
-1153 DVRYADGSVVG
+1153 
-1164 DSNGVYETGAD
+1164 
-1175 GTILITG
+1175 
-1182 LEANKAIIVTETKAP
+1182 
-1197 NGFAIDTKPQTV
+1197 
-1209 TTIAGKVVQLTFAN
+1209 
-1223 APYGKLVIEKRDA
+1223 
-1236 ETNNLLPGAEF
+1236 
-1247 RVTTAAGCEVGQNG
+1247 
-1261 VIGDTTLTSNGIF
+1261 
-1274 RTDADGKITI
+1274 
-1284 SNLRPGN
+1284 
-1291 YIITEIKAPD
+1291 
-1301 GYLIDDPTR
+1301 
-1310 NVTVTAGDTQTI
+1310 
-1322 VFKNHSTCSLLIKKV
+1322 STCSLLIKKV

-1478 KITITNVRPGS
+1478 KITITNVRPGN

-1648 VAKLNGEIVGTYVTD
+1648 VAKMNGEIVGTYVTD

-1723 DSVTKKGIQG
+1723 DSVTRKGIQG

-1926 TVSGVRND
+1926 AVSGVRND

>member
-1 MRTKIGTRLLSLFL
+1 MRQKIGTRLLSLFL

-28 FAASSENMPSEITLK
+28 FAAPSGSMPSEITLQ

-55 TYNSPSFDKPLYLHI
+55 TYNSPSFGEPLYLHI
-70 INMNVGGKTKVG
+70 INMNVGGKTNVG

-118 YCMTDAKYMT
+118 YCMTDAKYQT
-128 DAYKAKFGSQLWT
+128 DAYKEKWGGELWT
-141 DQNMIRYH
+141 DQNLIRYH

-171 EGQRVAIAK
+171 EGQKVAIAK

-200 KYGTTTFYEK
+200 KYGTTTFYQKGEK
-210 GCKVIDNP
+210 VLDNT

-255 ATPRGEP
+255 ATPSIP
-262 TIDDYQIVVKKVDSS
+262 TLGNYQITVKKVDSS
-277 NPTKGLPGATFSLTM
+277 NPTKGLAGAEFSLEM
-292 VGSDDPSF
+292 VGSDDPKF

-306 GQDGTYTFKPLKAGT
+306 GQGGTLTFKDLKAGT

-327 EAPEGYQIDNPGPY
+327 KAPEDYQIDNPGPY
-341 TVTLPM
+341 TVTLPT
-347 NGQKTVT
+347 NGQNTVT
-354 VTATDTPITTSSGS
+354 VTATDTPITLASGS
-368 IRKVDKDIPTMG
+368 IRKVDKDRPTMG

-394 FKYEGQTVAGGALT
+394 FTYEGQTVEGGALT

-417 GSYIAEEIGAPEGY
+417 GSYVAEEIGAPEGY

-441 FYWDKKS
+441 FYWDKKNE
-448 DVTLVFENDSKVKV
+448 VKLVFENDSKVKV

-704 DKTPHEFQVNAGKTE
+704 DKTPHEFQVNAGVTN

-791 RFTEVEAPEGYQLD
+791 RFTEVEAPAGYQLD

-852 RYLDGTSGTGGTVIG
+852 RYLGGTSGTGGTVIG

-876 CSWTGLKAGT
+876 CSWTSLKAGT

-930 IKKVDAKNPT
+930 IKKVDAKHPT

-983 IIVTEVEAPAGY
+983 IIVTEIEAPAGY

-1058 HNNLT
+1058 HNDLT

-1133 LLIKKVCS
+1133 LLIKKVC
-1141 INTDK
+1141 
-1146 MLEGAVF
+1146 
-1153 DVRYADGSVVG
+1153 
-1164 DSNGVYETGAD
+1164 
-1175 GTILITG
+1175 
-1182 LEANKAIIVTETKAP
+1182 
-1197 NGFAIDTKPQTV
+1197 
-1209 TTIAGKVVQLTFAN
+1209 
-1223 APYGKLVIEKRDA
+1223 
-1236 ETNNLLPGAEF
+1236 
-1247 RVTTAAGCEVGQNG
+1247 
-1261 VIGDTTLTSNGIF
+1261 
-1274 RTDADGKITI
+1274 
-1284 SNLRPGN
+1284 
-1291 YIITEIKAPD
+1291 
-1301 GYLIDDPTR
+1301 
-1310 NVTVTAGDTQTI
+1310 
-1322 VFKNHSTCSLLIKKV
+1322 
-1337 CTENPDKMLEGA
+1337 TENPDKMLEGA

-1359 VVGDSNGVFTTGAD
+1359 VVGESNGVFTTGAD

-1489 YVITE
+1489 YIITE

-1648 VAKLNGEIVGTYVTD
+1648 VAKMNGEIVGTYVTD

-1723 DSVTKKGIQG
+1723 DSVTRKGIQG

>member
-15 TAICVIGLIPTSA
+15 TAICVVGLIPTNA
-28 FAASSENMPSEITLK
+28 FAASSGSTPSEITLK

-70 INMNVGGKTKVG
+70 INMNVGGATKVG

-118 YCMTDAKYMT
+118 YCMTDTKYQT
-128 DAYKAKFGSQLWT
+128 DAYKEKWGGELWT
-141 DQNMIRYH
+141 DPNLIRYH

-171 EGQRVAIAK
+171 EGQKVAIAK

-200 KYGTTTFYEK
+200 KYGTTTFYQKGEK
-210 GCKVIDNP
+210 VLDNT

-255 ATPRGEP
+255 ATPSIP
-262 TIDDYQIVVKKVDSS
+262 TAESYQIVVKKVDSS
-277 NPTKGLPGATFSLTM
+277 NPTKGLSGATFSLTM
-292 VGSDDPSF
+292 VGSTKTL
-300 PMTGVT
+300 TGVT
-306 GQDGTYTFKPLKAGT
+306 GQDGTYTFKNLKAGT

-341 TVTLPM
+341 TVTLPT

-354 VTATDTPITTSSGS
+354 VTATDTPITIASGS
-368 IRKVDKDIPTMG
+368 IRKVDKDRPTMG

-394 FKYEGQTVAGGALT
+394 FTYEGQTVEGGALT

-417 GSYIAEEIGAPEGY
+417 GSYVAEEIGAPEGY

-441 FYWDKKS
+441 FYWDKKNE
-448 DVTLVFENDSKVKV
+448 VKLVFENDSKVKV

-510 FVEKDAPEGYVV
+510 FVEKDAPEGYVI

-563 KEPVANCT
+563 KKPVANCT

-679 KLTVPNLEPGIY
+679 KLTVPDLEPGIY

-719 VGIDVVNLKKP
+719 TGIDVVNLKKP

-791 RFTEVEAPEGYQLD
+791 RFTEVEAPAGYQLD

-852 RYLDGTSGTGGTVIG
+852 RYLGGTSGTGGTVIG

-946 KFRVQYTNGTL
+946 KFRVQYTNNTL
-957 LGNDNGIFTTDE
+957 LSNDNGIFTTDE

-976 GLEPEKT
+976 GLEPKKT
-983 IIVTEVEAPAGY
+983 IIVTEIEAPAGY

-1058 HNNLT
+1058 HNDLT

-1133 LLIKKVCS
+1133 LLIKKVCTE
-1141 INTDK
+1141 NPDK

-1153 DVRYADGSVVG
+1153 DVRYADGTVVG
-1164 DSNGVYETGAD
+1164 DSNGVFTTGAD

-1261 VIGDTTLTSNGIF
+1261 VIGDT
-1274 RTDADGKITI
+1274 K
-1284 SNLRPGN
+1284 
-1291 YIITEIKAPD
+1291 
-1301 GYLIDDPTR
+1301 
-1310 NVTVTAGDTQTI
+1310 
-1322 VFKNHSTCSLLIKKV
+1322 
-1337 CTENPDKMLEGA
+1337 
-1349 VFDVRYADGT
+1349 
-1359 VVGDSNGVFTTGAD
+1359 
-1373 GTILIT
+1373 
-1379 GLEANKAIVVTET
+1379 
-1392 KAPDGF
+1392 
-1398 AIDTTPQTITTQAGK
+1398 
-1413 VVQLTFAN
+1413 
-1421 APYGKIIIEKR
+1421 
-1432 DSKTN
+1432 
-1437 ELLPGAEFRVTTA
+1437 
-1450 AGCEVGQNGVI
+1450 
-1461 GDTNLT
+1461 LT

-1489 YVITE
+1489 YIITE

-1536 SVTKEPL
+1536 SVTKVPL

-1920 NNVMRW
+1920 NNIMRW

-2069 TSVYS
+2069 TSIYS

>member
-548 HRKPGLEIVKIDSVT
+548 HRKPGLEIVKINSVT

-704 DKTPHEFQVNAGKTE
+704 DKTPHEFQVNAGVTN

-852 RYLDGTSGTGGTVIG
+852 RYLGGTSGTGGTVIG

-983 IIVTEVEAPAGY
+983 IIVTEIEAPAGY

-1058 HNNLT
+1058 HNDLT

-1121 QTITFANPSTCS
+1121 QTITFANP
-1133 LLIKKVCS
+1133 
-1141 INTDK
+1141 
-1146 MLEGAVF
+1146 
-1153 DVRYADGSVVG
+1153 
-1164 DSNGVYETGAD
+1164 
-1175 GTILITG
+1175 
-1182 LEANKAIIVTETKAP
+1182 
-1197 NGFAIDTKPQTV
+1197 
-1209 TTIAGKVVQLTFAN
+1209 
-1223 APYGKLVIEKRDA
+1223 
-1236 ETNNLLPGAEF
+1236 
-1247 RVTTAAGCEVGQNG
+1247 
-1261 VIGDTTLTSNGIF
+1261 
-1274 RTDADGKITI
+1274 
-1284 SNLRPGN
+1284 
-1291 YIITEIKAPD
+1291 
-1301 GYLIDDPTR
+1301 
-1310 NVTVTAGDTQTI
+1310 
-1322 VFKNHSTCSLLIKKV
+1322 STCSLLIKKV

-1437 ELLPGAEFRVTTA
+1437 KLLPGAEFRVTTA

-1489 YVITE
+1489 YIITE

-1648 VAKLNGEIVGTYVTD
+1648 VAKMNGEIVGTYVTD

-1723 DSVTKKGIQG
+1723 DSVTRKGIQG

>member
-704 DKTPHEFQVNAGKTE
+704 DKTPHEFQVNAGVTN

-852 RYLDGTSGTGGTVIG
+852 RYLGGTSGTGGTVIG

-983 IIVTEVEAPAGY
+983 IIVTEIEAPAGY

-1310 NVTVTAGDTQTI
+1310 NV
-1322 VFKNHSTCSLLIKKV
+1322 
-1337 CTENPDKMLEGA
+1337 
-1349 VFDVRYADGT
+1349 
-1359 VVGDSNGVFTTGAD
+1359 
-1373 GTILIT
+1373 
-1379 GLEANKAIVVTET
+1379 
-1392 KAPDGF
+1392 
-1398 AIDTTPQTITTQAGK
+1398 
-1413 VVQLTFAN
+1413 
-1421 APYGKIIIEKR
+1421 
-1432 DSKTN
+1432 
-1437 ELLPGAEFRVTTA
+1437 
-1450 AGCEVGQNGVI
+1450 
-1461 GDTNLT
+1461 
-1467 SNGIFTTGADG
+1467 
-1478 KITITNVRPGS
+1478 
-1489 YVITE
+1489 
-1494 IKAPDGYLIDDP
+1494 
-1506 TRTITVTS
+1506 TVTS

-1920 NNVMRW
+1920 NNIMRW

-1962 YSTTQ
+1962 YSTMQ

-2069 TSVYS
+2069 TSIYS
-2074 HYVPAKPAAPKSPK
+2074 HYVPAKPAAPKSPT

>member
-852 RYLDGTSGTGGTVIG
+852 RYLGGTSGTGGTVIG

-976 GLEPEKT
+976 GLEPKKT
-983 IIVTEVEAPAGY
+983 IIVTEIEAPAGY

-1058 HNNLT
+1058 HNDLT

-1090 GNYTITE
+1090 GHYTITE

-1121 QTITFANPSTCS
+1121 QTITFANP
-1133 LLIKKVCS
+1133 
-1141 INTDK
+1141 
-1146 MLEGAVF
+1146 
-1153 DVRYADGSVVG
+1153 
-1164 DSNGVYETGAD
+1164 
-1175 GTILITG
+1175 
-1182 LEANKAIIVTETKAP
+1182 
-1197 NGFAIDTKPQTV
+1197 
-1209 TTIAGKVVQLTFAN
+1209 
-1223 APYGKLVIEKRDA
+1223 
-1236 ETNNLLPGAEF
+1236 
-1247 RVTTAAGCEVGQNG
+1247 
-1261 VIGDTTLTSNGIF
+1261 
-1274 RTDADGKITI
+1274 
-1284 SNLRPGN
+1284 
-1291 YIITEIKAPD
+1291 
-1301 GYLIDDPTR
+1301 
-1310 NVTVTAGDTQTI
+1310 
-1322 VFKNHSTCSLLIKKV
+1322 STCSLLIKKV

-1478 KITITNVRPGS
+1478 KITITNVRPGN

-1633 VDSESG
+1633 VDSASG

-1648 VAKLNGEIVGTYVTD
+1648 VAKMNGEIVGTYVTD

-1723 DSVTKKGIQG
+1723 DSVTRKGIQG

>member
-1 MRTKIGTRLLSLFL
+1 VRTKIGTRLLSLFL
-15 TAICVIGLIPTSA
+15 TAICVVGLIPTNA
-28 FAASSENMPSEITLK
+28 FAASSGSTPSEITLK

-70 INMNVGGKTKVG
+70 INMNVGGATKVG

-118 YCMTDAKYMT
+118 YCMTDTKYQT
-128 DAYKAKFGSQLWT
+128 DAYKEKWGGELWT
-141 DQNMIRYH
+141 DPNLIRYH

-171 EGQRVAIAK
+171 EGQKVAIAK

-200 KYGTTTFYEK
+200 KYGTTTFYQKGEK
-210 GCKVIDNP
+210 VLDNT

-255 ATPRGEP
+255 ATPSIP
-262 TIDDYQIVVKKVDSS
+262 TAESYQIVVKKVDSS
-277 NPTKGLPGATFSLTM
+277 NPTKGLSGATFSLTM
-292 VGSDDPSF
+292 VGSTKTL
-300 PMTGVT
+300 TGVT
-306 GQDGTYTFKPLKAGT
+306 GQDGTYTFKNLKAGT

-341 TVTLPM
+341 AVTLPT

-354 VTATDTPITTSSGS
+354 VTATDTPITIASGS
-368 IRKVDKDIPTMG
+368 IRKVDKDRPTMG

-394 FKYEGQTVAGGALT
+394 FTYEGQTVEGGALT

-417 GSYIAEEIGAPEGY
+417 GSYVAEEIGAPEGY

-441 FYWDKKS
+441 FYWDKKNE
-448 DVTLVFENDSKVKV
+448 VKLVFENDSKVKV

-563 KEPVANCT
+563 KKPVANCT

-704 DKTPHEFQVNAGKTE
+704 DKTPHEFQVNAGVTN

-791 RFTEVEAPEGYQLD
+791 RFTEVEAPAGYQLD

-852 RYLDGTSGTGGTVIG
+852 RYLGGTSGTGGTAIG

-976 GLEPEKT
+976 GLEPKKT
-983 IIVTEVEAPAGY
+983 IIVTEIEAPAGY

-1058 HNNLT
+1058 HNDLT

-1121 QTITFANPSTCS
+1121 QTITFANP
-1133 LLIKKVCS
+1133 
-1141 INTDK
+1141 
-1146 MLEGAVF
+1146 
-1153 DVRYADGSVVG
+1153 
-1164 DSNGVYETGAD
+1164 
-1175 GTILITG
+1175 
-1182 LEANKAIIVTETKAP
+1182 
-1197 NGFAIDTKPQTV
+1197 
-1209 TTIAGKVVQLTFAN
+1209 
-1223 APYGKLVIEKRDA
+1223 
-1236 ETNNLLPGAEF
+1236 
-1247 RVTTAAGCEVGQNG
+1247 
-1261 VIGDTTLTSNGIF
+1261 
-1274 RTDADGKITI
+1274 
-1284 SNLRPGN
+1284 
-1291 YIITEIKAPD
+1291 
-1301 GYLIDDPTR
+1301 
-1310 NVTVTAGDTQTI
+1310 
-1322 VFKNHSTCSLLIKKV
+1322 STCSLLIKKV

-1478 KITITNVRPGS
+1478 KITITNVRPGN

-1648 VAKLNGEIVGTYVTD
+1648 VAKMNGEIVGTYVTD

-1723 DSVTKKGIQG
+1723 DSVTRKGIQG

>member
-852 RYLDGTSGTGGTVIG
+852 RYLGGTSGTGGTVIG

-1036 LPGAEF
+1036 LSGAEF

-1164 DSNGVYETGAD
+1164 DSNGVYETGVD

-1197 NGFAIDTKPQTV
+1197 DGFAIDTKPQTI
-1209 TTIAGKVVQLTFAN
+1209 TTIAGKTVQLTFAN

-1236 ETNNLLPGAEF
+1236 
-1247 RVTTAAGCEVGQNG
+1247 Q
-1261 VIGDTTLTSNGIF
+1261 
-1274 RTDADGKITI
+1274 
-1284 SNLRPGN
+1284 
-1291 YIITEIKAPD
+1291 
-1301 GYLIDDPTR
+1301 
-1310 NVTVTAGDTQTI
+1310 
-1322 VFKNHSTCSLLIKKV
+1322 
-1337 CTENPDKMLEGA
+1337 
-1349 VFDVRYADGT
+1349 
-1359 VVGDSNGVFTTGAD
+1359 
-1373 GTILIT
+1373 
-1379 GLEANKAIVVTET
+1379 
-1392 KAPDGF
+1392 
-1398 AIDTTPQTITTQAGK
+1398 
-1413 VVQLTFAN
+1413 
-1421 APYGKIIIEKR
+1421 
-1432 DSKTN
+1432 TN

-1461 GDTNLT
+1461 GDTKLT

-1489 YVITE
+1489 YIITE

-1536 SVTKEPL
+1536 SVTKVPL

-1920 NNVMRW
+1920 NNIMRW

-2069 TSVYS
+2069 TSIYS

>member
-28 FAASSENMPSEITLK
+28 FAAPSGSMPSEITLQ
-43 KSDYFLDTDGSK
+43 KSDYFLDTAGSK
-55 TYNSPSFDKPLYLHI
+55 TYNSPSFGEPLYLHI

-118 YCMTDAKYMT
+118 YCMTDAKYQT
-128 DAYKAKFGSQLWT
+128 DAYKEKWGGELWT
-141 DQNMIRYH
+141 DQNLIRYH

-171 EGQRVAIAK
+171 EGQKVAIAK

-200 KYGTTTFYEK
+200 KYGTTTFYQKGEK
-210 GCKVIDNP
+210 VLDNT

-241 KKHYTNDNTQAIMV
+241 KKHYTNENTQAIMV
-255 ATPRGEP
+255 ATPKEP
-262 TIDDYQIVVKKVDSS
+262 TSEEYQIVVKKVDSS
-277 NPTKGLPGATFSLTM
+277 NPTKGLAGAEFSLEM
-292 VGSDDPSF
+292 VGSDDPKF

-306 GQDGTYTFKPLKAGT
+306 GQNGTYTFRGLKAGT

-327 EAPEGYQIDNPGPY
+327 KAPEDYQIDNPGPY
-341 TVTLPM
+341 TVTLPT

-354 VTATDTPITTSSGS
+354 VTALDTPITLASGS
-368 IRKVDKDIPTMG
+368 IRKVDKDRPTMG

-394 FKYEGQTVAGGALT
+394 FTYEGQTVEGGALT

-417 GSYIAEEIGAPEGY
+417 GSYVAEEIGAPEGY

-441 FYWDKKS
+441 FYWDKKNE
-448 DVTLVFENDSKVKV
+448 VKLVFENDSKVKV

-580 YHETLTTDGAG
+580 YHEALTTDGAG

-704 DKTPHEFQVNAGKTE
+704 DKTPHEFQVNAGITN

-791 RFTEVEAPEGYQLD
+791 RFTEVEAPAGYQLD

-852 RYLDGTSGTGGTVIG
+852 RYLGGTSGTGGTAIG

-976 GLEPEKT
+976 GLEPKKT
-983 IIVTEVEAPAGY
+983 IIVTEIEAPAGY

-1058 HNNLT
+1058 HNDLT

-1121 QTITFANPSTCS
+1121 QTITFANP
-1133 LLIKKVCS
+1133 
-1141 INTDK
+1141 
-1146 MLEGAVF
+1146 
-1153 DVRYADGSVVG
+1153 
-1164 DSNGVYETGAD
+1164 
-1175 GTILITG
+1175 
-1182 LEANKAIIVTETKAP
+1182 
-1197 NGFAIDTKPQTV
+1197 
-1209 TTIAGKVVQLTFAN
+1209 
-1223 APYGKLVIEKRDA
+1223 
-1236 ETNNLLPGAEF
+1236 
-1247 RVTTAAGCEVGQNG
+1247 
-1261 VIGDTTLTSNGIF
+1261 
-1274 RTDADGKITI
+1274 
-1284 SNLRPGN
+1284 
-1291 YIITEIKAPD
+1291 
-1301 GYLIDDPTR
+1301 
-1310 NVTVTAGDTQTI
+1310 
-1322 VFKNHSTCSLLIKKV
+1322 STCSLLIKKV

-1478 KITITNVRPGS
+1478 KITITNVRPGN
-1489 YVITE
+1489 YIITE

-1648 VAKLNGEIVGTYVTD
+1648 VAKMNGEIVGTYVTD

-1723 DSVTKKGIQG
+1723 DSVTRKGIQG

>member
-28 FAASSENMPSEITLK
+28 FAAPSGSMPSEITLQ

-55 TYNSPSFDKPLYLHI
+55 TYNSPSFGEPLYLHI
-70 INMNVGGKTKVG
+70 INMNVGGETKIG

-118 YCMTDAKYMT
+118 YCMTDAKYQT
-128 DAYKAKFGSQLWT
+128 DAYKEKWGGELWT
-141 DQNMIRYH
+141 DQNLIRYH

-171 EGQRVAIAK
+171 EGQKVAIAK

-200 KYGTTTFYEK
+200 KYGTTTFYQKGEK
-210 GCKVIDNP
+210 VLDNT
-218 DCWPDVDVTLYH
+218 DCWPDVDVTLYR

-241 KKHYTNDNTQAIMV
+241 KKHYTNDNTQAVMV
-255 ATPRGEP
+255 ATPKKSDIP
-262 TIDDYQIVVKKVDSS
+262 SDKYQIVVKKVDSS
-277 NPTKGLPGATFSLTM
+277 NPTKGLAGATFSLEM
-292 VGSDDPSF
+292 VGSDDPKF

-306 GQDGTYTFKPLKAGT
+306 GQDGTYTFKNLKAGT

-341 TVTLPM
+341 AVTLPT

-354 VTATDTPITTSSGS
+354 VTALDTPITFASGS
-368 IRKVDKDIPTMG
+368 IRKVDKDRPTMG

-394 FKYEGQTVAGGALT
+394 FTYEGQTVEGGALT

-417 GSYIAEEIGAPEGY
+417 GSYVAEEIGAPEGY

-441 FYWDKKS
+441 FYWDKKNE
-448 DVTLVFENDSKVKV
+448 VKLVFENDSKVKV

-548 HRKPGLEIVKIDSVT
+548 HRKPGLEIVKINSVT

-704 DKTPHEFQVNAGKTE
+704 DKTPHEFQVNAGITN

-791 RFTEVEAPEGYQLD
+791 RFTEVEAPAGYQLD

-852 RYLDGTSGTGGTVIG
+852 RYLGGTSGTGGTVIG

-876 CSWTGLKAGT
+876 CSWTSLKAGT

-930 IKKVDAKNPT
+930 IKKVDAKHPT

-983 IIVTEVEAPAGY
+983 IIVTEIEAPAGY

-1058 HNNLT
+1058 HNDLT

-1121 QTITFANPSTCS
+1121 QTITFANP
-1133 LLIKKVCS
+1133 
-1141 INTDK
+1141 
-1146 MLEGAVF
+1146 
-1153 DVRYADGSVVG
+1153 
-1164 DSNGVYETGAD
+1164 
-1175 GTILITG
+1175 
-1182 LEANKAIIVTETKAP
+1182 
-1197 NGFAIDTKPQTV
+1197 
-1209 TTIAGKVVQLTFAN
+1209 
-1223 APYGKLVIEKRDA
+1223 
-1236 ETNNLLPGAEF
+1236 
-1247 RVTTAAGCEVGQNG
+1247 
-1261 VIGDTTLTSNGIF
+1261 
-1274 RTDADGKITI
+1274 
-1284 SNLRPGN
+1284 
-1291 YIITEIKAPD
+1291 
-1301 GYLIDDPTR
+1301 
-1310 NVTVTAGDTQTI
+1310 
-1322 VFKNHSTCSLLIKKV
+1322 STCSLLIKKV

-1461 GDTNLT
+1461 GDTKLT

-1489 YVITE
+1489 YIITE

-1795 AMIEWENTSELGQI
+1795 TMIEWENTSELGQI

-1920 NNVMRW
+1920 NNIMRW

-2069 TSVYS
+2069 TSIYS
-2074 HYVPAKPAAPKSPK
+2074 HYVPAKPAAPKSPT

>member
-28 FAASSENMPSEITLK
+28 FAAPSGSMPSEITLQ

-55 TYNSPSFDKPLYLHI
+55 TYTSPSFGEPLYLHI
-70 INMNVGGKTKVG
+70 INMNVGGETKVG

-95 IGKKWG
+95 IGKKWA

-118 YCMTDAKYMT
+118 YCMTDAKYQP
-128 DAYKAKFGSQLWT
+128 DAYKEKWGGELWT
-141 DQNMIRYH
+141 DQNLIRYH

-161 GQGAAIPSDA
+161 GQGTAIPSDA
-171 EGQRVAIAK
+171 EGQKVAIAK

-200 KYGTTTFYEK
+200 KYGTTTFYQKGEK
-210 GCKVIDNP
+210 VLDNT

-255 ATPRGEP
+255 ATPKPP
-262 TIDDYQIVVKKVDSS
+262 TAEKYQIVVKKVDSG
-277 NPTKGLPGATFSLTM
+277 NPTKGLAGAEFSLEM
-292 VGSDDPSF
+292 VGSTDPKY
-300 PMTGVT
+300 PLTGVT
-306 GQDGTYTFKPLKAGT
+306 GQDGTYTFKSLKAGT

-327 EAPEGYQIDNPGPY
+327 KAPDGYQIDNPGPY
-341 TVTLPM
+341 TVTLPT
-347 NGQKTVT
+347 NGQKTVA
-354 VTATDTPITTSSGS
+354 VTALDTPITLASGS
-368 IRKVDKDIPTMG
+368 IRKVDKDRPTMG

-394 FKYEGQTVAGGALT
+394 FTYEGQTVEGGALT

-417 GSYIAEEIGAPEGY
+417 GSYVAEEIGAPEGY

-441 FYWDKKS
+441 FYWDKKNE
-448 DVTLVFENDSKVKV
+448 VKLVFENDSKVKV
-462 QLLKKDESNNPL
+462 QLLKKGESNNPL

-704 DKTPHEFQVNAGKTE
+704 DKTPHEFQVNAGVTN

-852 RYLDGTSGTGGTVIG
+852 RYLGGTSGTGGTVIG

-983 IIVTEVEAPAGY
+983 IIVTEIEAPAGY

-1036 LPGAEF
+1036 LSGAEF

-1164 DSNGVYETGAD
+1164 DSNGVYETGVD

-1197 NGFAIDTKPQTV
+1197 DGFAIDTKPQTI
-1209 TTIAGKVVQLTFAN
+1209 TTIAGKTVQLTFAN

-1236 ETNNLLPGAEF
+1236 
-1247 RVTTAAGCEVGQNG
+1247 Q
-1261 VIGDTTLTSNGIF
+1261 
-1274 RTDADGKITI
+1274 
-1284 SNLRPGN
+1284 
-1291 YIITEIKAPD
+1291 
-1301 GYLIDDPTR
+1301 
-1310 NVTVTAGDTQTI
+1310 
-1322 VFKNHSTCSLLIKKV
+1322 
-1337 CTENPDKMLEGA
+1337 
-1349 VFDVRYADGT
+1349 
-1359 VVGDSNGVFTTGAD
+1359 
-1373 GTILIT
+1373 
-1379 GLEANKAIVVTET
+1379 
-1392 KAPDGF
+1392 
-1398 AIDTTPQTITTQAGK
+1398 
-1413 VVQLTFAN
+1413 
-1421 APYGKIIIEKR
+1421 
-1432 DSKTN
+1432 TN

-1461 GDTNLT
+1461 GDTKLT

-1489 YVITE
+1489 YIITE

-1795 AMIEWENTSELGQI
+1795 TMIEWENTSELGQI

-1920 NNVMRW
+1920 NNIMRW

-2069 TSVYS
+2069 TSIYS

>member
-28 FAASSENMPSEITLK
+28 FAAPSGSMPSEITLQ

-55 TYNSPSFDKPLYLHI
+55 TYNSPSFGEPLYLHI
-70 INMNVGGKTKVG
+70 INMNVGGKTQVG

-118 YCMTDAKYMT
+118 YCMTDAKYQT
-128 DAYKAKFGSQLWT
+128 DAYKEKWGGELWT
-141 DQNMIRYH
+141 DQNLIRYH

-171 EGQRVAIAK
+171 EGQKVAIAK

-200 KYGTTTFYEK
+200 KYGTTTFYQKGEK
-210 GCKVIDNP
+210 VLDNT
-218 DCWPDVDVTLYH
+218 DCWPDVDVTLYR

-241 KKHYTNDNTQAIMV
+241 KKHYTNDNTQAVMV
-255 ATPRGEP
+255 ATPKKSDIP
-262 TIDDYQIVVKKVDSS
+262 SDKYQIVVKKVDSS
-277 NPTKGLPGATFSLTM
+277 NPTKGLAGATFSLEM
-292 VGSDDPSF
+292 VGPDDPKF

-306 GQDGTYTFKPLKAGT
+306 GQDGTYTFKNLKAGT

-341 TVTLPM
+341 AVTLPT

-354 VTATDTPITTSSGS
+354 VTALDTPITLASGS
-368 IRKVDKDIPTMG
+368 IRKVDKDRPTMG

-394 FKYEGQTVAGGALT
+394 FTYEGQTVEGGALT

-417 GSYIAEEIGAPEGY
+417 GSYVAEEIGAPEGY

-441 FYWDKKS
+441 FYWDKKNE
-448 DVTLVFENDSKVKV
+448 VKLVFENDSKVKV

-704 DKTPHEFQVNAGKTE
+704 DKTPHEFQVNAGVTN

-791 RFTEVEAPEGYQLD
+791 RFTEVEAPAGYQLD

-852 RYLDGTSGTGGTVIG
+852 RYLGGTSGTGGTVIG

-876 CSWTGLKAGT
+876 CSWTSLKAGT

-976 GLEPEKT
+976 GLEPKKT
-983 IIVTEVEAPAGY
+983 IIVTEIEAPAGY

-1058 HNNLT
+1058 HNDLT

-1090 GNYTITE
+1090 GHYTITE

-1121 QTITFANPSTCS
+1121 QTITFANP
-1133 LLIKKVCS
+1133 
-1141 INTDK
+1141 
-1146 MLEGAVF
+1146 
-1153 DVRYADGSVVG
+1153 
-1164 DSNGVYETGAD
+1164 
-1175 GTILITG
+1175 
-1182 LEANKAIIVTETKAP
+1182 
-1197 NGFAIDTKPQTV
+1197 
-1209 TTIAGKVVQLTFAN
+1209 
-1223 APYGKLVIEKRDA
+1223 
-1236 ETNNLLPGAEF
+1236 
-1247 RVTTAAGCEVGQNG
+1247 
-1261 VIGDTTLTSNGIF
+1261 
-1274 RTDADGKITI
+1274 
-1284 SNLRPGN
+1284 
-1291 YIITEIKAPD
+1291 
-1301 GYLIDDPTR
+1301 
-1310 NVTVTAGDTQTI
+1310 
-1322 VFKNHSTCSLLIKKV
+1322 STCSLLIKKV

-1478 KITITNVRPGS
+1478 KITITNVRPGN

-1648 VAKLNGEIVGTYVTD
+1648 VAKMNGEIVGTYVTD

-1723 DSVTKKGIQG
+1723 DSVTRKGIQG

>member
-28 FAASSENMPSEITLK
+28 FAAPSGSMPSEITLQ

-55 TYNSPSFDKPLYLHI
+55 TYNSPSFGEPLYLHI
-70 INMNVGGKTKVG
+70 INMNVGGETKIG

-95 IGKKWG
+95 IGKKWA

-118 YCMTDAKYMT
+118 YCMTDAKYQP
-128 DAYKAKFGSQLWT
+128 DAYKEKWGGALWT
-141 DQNMIRYH
+141 DQNLIRYH

-161 GQGAAIPSDA
+161 GQGTAIPSDA
-171 EGQRVAIAK
+171 EGQKVAIAK

-200 KYGTTTFYEK
+200 KYGTTTFYQKGEK
-210 GCKVIDNP
+210 VLDNT

-255 ATPRGEP
+255 ATPKNEP
-262 TIDDYQIVVKKVDSS
+262 TSDTYRIIVKKVDSS
-277 NPTKGLPGATFSLTM
+277 NPTKGLAGATFSLEM

-300 PMTGVT
+300 PKPGVT
-306 GQDGTYTFKPLKAGT
+306 GQDGTYIFDRLKAGT

-327 EAPEGYQIDNPGPY
+327 KAPEGYQIDNPGPY
-341 TVTLPM
+341 TVTLPT

-354 VTATDTPITTSSGS
+354 VTALDTPITLASGS
-368 IRKVDKDIPTMG
+368 IRKVDKDRPTMG

-394 FKYEGQTVAGGALT
+394 FTYEGQTVEGGALT

-417 GSYIAEEIGAPEGY
+417 GSYVAEEIGAPEGY

-441 FYWDKKS
+441 FYWDKKNE
-448 DVTLVFENDSKVKV
+448 VKLVFENDSKVKV

-580 YHETLTTDGAG
+580 YHETLTTDGTG

-604 VKETAVPK
+604 VKETAVPQ

-704 DKTPHEFQVNAGKTE
+704 DKTPHEFQVNAGVTN

-744 VEGAKFEIFYAGTGG
+744 VKDAKFEIFYAGTGG

-791 RFTEVEAPEGYQLD
+791 RFTEVEAPAGYQLD

-852 RYLDGTSGTGGTVIG
+852 RYLGGTSGTGGTVIG

-876 CSWTGLKAGT
+876 CSWTSLKAGT

-930 IKKVDAKNPT
+930 IKKVDAKHPT

-983 IIVTEVEAPAGY
+983 IIVTEIEAPAGY

-1036 LPGAEF
+1036 LSGAEF

-1058 HNNLT
+1058 HNDLT

-1121 QTITFANPSTCS
+1121 QTITFANP
-1133 LLIKKVCS
+1133 
-1141 INTDK
+1141 
-1146 MLEGAVF
+1146 
-1153 DVRYADGSVVG
+1153 
-1164 DSNGVYETGAD
+1164 
-1175 GTILITG
+1175 
-1182 LEANKAIIVTETKAP
+1182 
-1197 NGFAIDTKPQTV
+1197 
-1209 TTIAGKVVQLTFAN
+1209 
-1223 APYGKLVIEKRDA
+1223 
-1236 ETNNLLPGAEF
+1236 
-1247 RVTTAAGCEVGQNG
+1247 
-1261 VIGDTTLTSNGIF
+1261 
-1274 RTDADGKITI
+1274 
-1284 SNLRPGN
+1284 
-1291 YIITEIKAPD
+1291 
-1301 GYLIDDPTR
+1301 
-1310 NVTVTAGDTQTI
+1310 
-1322 VFKNHSTCSLLIKKV
+1322 STCSLLIKKV

-1478 KITITNVRPGS
+1478 KITITNVRPGN

-1648 VAKLNGEIVGTYVTD
+1648 VAKMNGEIVGTYVTD

-1700 KKGETKTFEF
+1700 KKGETKTFKF

-1723 DSVTKKGIQG
+1723 DSVTRKGIQG

>member
-1 MRTKIGTRLLSLFL
+1 MRQKIGTRLLSLFL

-28 FAASSENMPSEITLK
+28 FAAPSGSMPSEITLQ

-55 TYNSPSFDKPLYLHI
+55 TYNSPSFGEPLYLHI
-70 INMNVGGKTKVG
+70 INMNVGGKTNVG

-118 YCMTDAKYMT
+118 YCMTDAKYQT
-128 DAYKAKFGSQLWT
+128 DAYKEKWGGELWT
-141 DQNMIRYH
+141 DQNLIRYH

-171 EGQRVAIAK
+171 EGQKVAIAK

-200 KYGTTTFYEK
+200 KYGTTTFYQKGEK
-210 GCKVIDNP
+210 VLDNT

-255 ATPRGEP
+255 ATPSIP
-262 TIDDYQIVVKKVDSS
+262 TLGNYQITVKKVDSS
-277 NPTKGLPGATFSLTM
+277 NPTKGLAGAEFSLEM
-292 VGSDDPSF
+292 VGSDDPKF

-306 GQDGTYTFKPLKAGT
+306 GQGGTLTFKDLKAGT

-327 EAPEGYQIDNPGPY
+327 KAPEDYQIDNPGPY
-341 TVTLPM
+341 TVTLPT
-347 NGQKTVT
+347 NGQNTVT
-354 VTATDTPITTSSGS
+354 VTATDTPITLASGS
-368 IRKVDKDIPTMG
+368 IRKVDKDRPTMG

-394 FKYEGQTVAGGALT
+394 FTYEGQTVEGGALT

-417 GSYIAEEIGAPEGY
+417 GSYVAEEIGAPEGY

-441 FYWDKKS
+441 FYWDKKNE
-448 DVTLVFENDSKVKV
+448 VKLVFENDSKVKV

-548 HRKPGLEIVKIDSVT
+548 HRKPGLEIVKINSVT

-704 DKTPHEFQVNAGKTE
+704 DKTPHEFQVNAGVTN

-791 RFTEVEAPEGYQLD
+791 RFTEVEAPAGYQLD

-852 RYLDGTSGTGGTVIG
+852 RYLGGTSGTGGTVIG

-983 IIVTEVEAPAGY
+983 IIVTEIEAPAGY

-1058 HNNLT
+1058 HNDLT

-1121 QTITFANPSTCS
+1121 QTITFANP
-1133 LLIKKVCS
+1133 
-1141 INTDK
+1141 
-1146 MLEGAVF
+1146 
-1153 DVRYADGSVVG
+1153 
-1164 DSNGVYETGAD
+1164 
-1175 GTILITG
+1175 
-1182 LEANKAIIVTETKAP
+1182 
-1197 NGFAIDTKPQTV
+1197 
-1209 TTIAGKVVQLTFAN
+1209 
-1223 APYGKLVIEKRDA
+1223 
-1236 ETNNLLPGAEF
+1236 
-1247 RVTTAAGCEVGQNG
+1247 
-1261 VIGDTTLTSNGIF
+1261 
-1274 RTDADGKITI
+1274 
-1284 SNLRPGN
+1284 
-1291 YIITEIKAPD
+1291 
-1301 GYLIDDPTR
+1301 
-1310 NVTVTAGDTQTI
+1310 
-1322 VFKNHSTCSLLIKKV
+1322 STCSLLIKKV

-1478 KITITNVRPGS
+1478 KTTITNVRPGS
-1489 YVITE
+1489 YIITE

-1920 NNVMRW
+1920 NNIMRW

-1962 YSTTQ
+1962 YSTMQ

-2069 TSVYS
+2069 TSIYS
-2074 HYVPAKPAAPKSPK
+2074 HYVPAKPAAPKSPT

>member
-28 FAASSENMPSEITLK
+28 FAAPSGSMPSEITLQ

-55 TYNSPSFDKPLYLHI
+55 TYNSPSFGEPLYLHI
-70 INMNVGGKTKVG
+70 INMNVGGETKIG

-118 YCMTDAKYMT
+118 YCMTDTKYQT
-128 DAYKAKFGSQLWT
+128 DAYKEKWGGELWT
-141 DQNMIRYH
+141 DPNLIRYH

-171 EGQRVAIAK
+171 EGQKVAIAK

-200 KYGTTTFYEK
+200 KYGTTTFYQKGEK
-210 GCKVIDNP
+210 VLDNT

-241 KKHYTNDNTQAIMV
+241 KKHYTNENTQAIMV
-255 ATPRGEP
+255 ATPKEP
-262 TIDDYQIVVKKVDSS
+262 TSEEYQIVVKKVDSS
-277 NPTKGLPGATFSLTM
+277 NPTKGLAGAEFSLEM
-292 VGSDDPSF
+292 VGSDDPKF

-306 GQDGTYTFKPLKAGT
+306 RQNGTYTFRGLKAGT

-327 EAPEGYQIDNPGPY
+327 TAPDGYQIDNPGPY
-341 TVTLPM
+341 TVTLPT

-354 VTATDTPITTSSGS
+354 VTALDTPITLASGS
-368 IRKVDKDIPTMG
+368 IRKVDKDRPTMG

-394 FKYEGQTVAGGALT
+394 FTYEGQTVEGGALT

-417 GSYIAEEIGAPEGY
+417 GSYVAEEIGAPEGY

-441 FYWDKKS
+441 FYWDKKNE
-448 DVTLVFENDSKVKV
+448 VKLVFENDSKVKV

-563 KEPVANCT
+563 KKPVANCT

-704 DKTPHEFQVNAGKTE
+704 DKTPHEFQVNAGVTN

-791 RFTEVEAPEGYQLD
+791 RFTEVEAPAGYQLD

-852 RYLDGTSGTGGTVIG
+852 RYLGGTSGTGGTVIG

-876 CSWTGLKAGT
+876 CSWTSLKAGT

-930 IKKVDAKNPT
+930 IKKVDAKHPT

-983 IIVTEVEAPAGY
+983 IIVTEIEAPAGY

-1058 HNNLT
+1058 HNDLT

-1121 QTITFANPSTCS
+1121 QTITFANP
-1133 LLIKKVCS
+1133 
-1141 INTDK
+1141 
-1146 MLEGAVF
+1146 
-1153 DVRYADGSVVG
+1153 
-1164 DSNGVYETGAD
+1164 
-1175 GTILITG
+1175 
-1182 LEANKAIIVTETKAP
+1182 
-1197 NGFAIDTKPQTV
+1197 
-1209 TTIAGKVVQLTFAN
+1209 
-1223 APYGKLVIEKRDA
+1223 
-1236 ETNNLLPGAEF
+1236 
-1247 RVTTAAGCEVGQNG
+1247 
-1261 VIGDTTLTSNGIF
+1261 
-1274 RTDADGKITI
+1274 
-1284 SNLRPGN
+1284 
-1291 YIITEIKAPD
+1291 
-1301 GYLIDDPTR
+1301 
-1310 NVTVTAGDTQTI
+1310 
-1322 VFKNHSTCSLLIKKV
+1322 STCSLLIKKV

-1478 KITITNVRPGS
+1478 KITITNVRPGN

-1648 VAKLNGEIVGTYVTD
+1648 VAKMNGEIVGTYVTD

-1723 DSVTKKGIQG
+1723 DSVTRKGIQG

-2074 HYVPAKPAAPKSPK
+2074 HYVPAKPATPKSPK

>member
-28 FAASSENMPSEITLK
+28 FAAPSGSMPSEITLQ

-55 TYNSPSFDKPLYLHI
+55 TYNSPSFGEPLYLHI
-70 INMNVGGKTKVG
+70 INMNVGGKTNVG

-118 YCMTDAKYMT
+118 YCMTDAKYQT
-128 DAYKAKFGSQLWT
+128 DAYKEKWGGELWT
-141 DQNMIRYH
+141 DQNLIRYH

-171 EGQRVAIAK
+171 EGQKVAIAK

-200 KYGTTTFYEK
+200 KYGTTTFYQKGEK
-210 GCKVIDNP
+210 VLDNT

-230 YIGGNA
+230 YIGGDA

-255 ATPRGEP
+255 ATPKKSDIP
-262 TIDDYQIVVKKVDSS
+262 SDKYQIVVKKVDSS
-277 NPTKGLPGATFSLTM
+277 NPTKGLAGATFSLEM
-292 VGSDDPSF
+292 VGSDDPKF

-306 GQDGTYTFKPLKAGT
+306 GQDGTYTFKNLKAGT

-341 TVTLPM
+341 AVTLPT

-354 VTATDTPITTSSGS
+354 VTALDTPITLASGS
-368 IRKVDKDIPTMG
+368 IRKVDKDRPTMG

-394 FKYEGQTVAGGALT
+394 FTYEGQTVEGGALT

-417 GSYIAEEIGAPEGY
+417 GSYVAEEIGAPEGY

-441 FYWDKKS
+441 FYWDKKNE
-448 DVTLVFENDSKVKV
+448 VKLVFENDSKVKV

-704 DKTPHEFQVNAGKTE
+704 DKTPHEFQVNAGVTN

-791 RFTEVEAPEGYQLD
+791 RFTEVEAPAGYQLD

-852 RYLDGTSGTGGTVIG
+852 RYLGGTSGTGGTAIG

-930 IKKVDAKNPT
+930 IKKVDAKHPT

-976 GLEPEKT
+976 GLEPKKT
-983 IIVTEVEAPAGY
+983 IIVTEIEAPAGY

-1058 HNNLT
+1058 HNDLT

-1133 LLIKKVCS
+1133 LLIKKVC
-1141 INTDK
+1141 
-1146 MLEGAVF
+1146 
-1153 DVRYADGSVVG
+1153 
-1164 DSNGVYETGAD
+1164 
-1175 GTILITG
+1175 
-1182 LEANKAIIVTETKAP
+1182 
-1197 NGFAIDTKPQTV
+1197 
-1209 TTIAGKVVQLTFAN
+1209 
-1223 APYGKLVIEKRDA
+1223 
-1236 ETNNLLPGAEF
+1236 
-1247 RVTTAAGCEVGQNG
+1247 
-1261 VIGDTTLTSNGIF
+1261 
-1274 RTDADGKITI
+1274 
-1284 SNLRPGN
+1284 
-1291 YIITEIKAPD
+1291 
-1301 GYLIDDPTR
+1301 
-1310 NVTVTAGDTQTI
+1310 
-1322 VFKNHSTCSLLIKKV
+1322 
-1337 CTENPDKMLEGA
+1337 TENPDKMLEGA

-1379 GLEANKAIVVTET
+1379 GLEANKAIVVMET

-1478 KITITNVRPGS
+1478 KTTITNVRPGS
-1489 YVITE
+1489 YIITE

-1648 VAKLNGEIVGTYVTD
+1648 VAKMNGEIVGTYVTD

-1723 DSVTKKGIQG
+1723 DSVTRKGIQG

>member
-28 FAASSENMPSEITLK
+28 FAAPSGSMPSEITLQ

-55 TYNSPSFDKPLYLHI
+55 TYNSPSFGEPLYLHI
-70 INMNVGGKTKVG
+70 INMNVGGETKIG

-118 YCMTDAKYMT
+118 YCMTDTKYQT
-128 DAYKAKFGSQLWT
+128 DAYKEKWGGELWT
-141 DQNMIRYH
+141 DPNLIRYH

-161 GQGAAIPSDA
+161 GQGAAIPSDV
-171 EGQRVAIAK
+171 EGQKVAIAK

-200 KYGTTTFYEK
+200 KYGTTTFYQKGEK
-210 GCKVIDNP
+210 VLDNT

-241 KKHYTNDNTQAIMV
+241 KKHYTNENTQAIMV
-255 ATPRGEP
+255 ATPKEP
-262 TIDDYQIVVKKVDSS
+262 TSEEYQIVVKKVDSS
-277 NPTKGLPGATFSLTM
+277 NPTKGLAGAEFSLEM
-292 VGSDDPSF
+292 VGSDDPKF

-306 GQDGTYTFKPLKAGT
+306 GQNGTYTFRGLKAGT

-327 EAPEGYQIDNPGPY
+327 AAPDGYQIDNPGPY
-341 TVTLPM
+341 TVTLPT

-354 VTATDTPITTSSGS
+354 VTALDTPITLASGS
-368 IRKVDKDIPTMG
+368 IRKVDKDRPTMG

-394 FKYEGQTVAGGALT
+394 FTYEGQTVEGGALT

-417 GSYIAEEIGAPEGY
+417 GSYVAEEIGAPEGY

-441 FYWDKKS
+441 FYWDKKNE
-448 DVTLVFENDSKVKV
+448 VKLVFENDSKVKV

-563 KEPVANCT
+563 KKPVANCT

-580 YHETLTTDGAG
+580 YHEALTTDGAG

-704 DKTPHEFQVNAGKTE
+704 DKTPHEFQVNAGVTN

-791 RFTEVEAPEGYQLD
+791 RFTEVEAPAGYQLD

-852 RYLDGTSGTGGTVIG
+852 RYLGGTSGTGGTVIG

-930 IKKVDAKNPT
+930 IKKVDAKHPT

-976 GLEPEKT
+976 GLEPKKT
-983 IIVTEVEAPAGY
+983 IIVTEIEAPAGY

-1058 HNNLT
+1058 HNDLT

-1090 GNYTITE
+1090 GHYTITE

-1121 QTITFANPSTCS
+1121 QTITFANP
-1133 LLIKKVCS
+1133 
-1141 INTDK
+1141 
-1146 MLEGAVF
+1146 
-1153 DVRYADGSVVG
+1153 
-1164 DSNGVYETGAD
+1164 
-1175 GTILITG
+1175 
-1182 LEANKAIIVTETKAP
+1182 
-1197 NGFAIDTKPQTV
+1197 
-1209 TTIAGKVVQLTFAN
+1209 
-1223 APYGKLVIEKRDA
+1223 
-1236 ETNNLLPGAEF
+1236 
-1247 RVTTAAGCEVGQNG
+1247 
-1261 VIGDTTLTSNGIF
+1261 
-1274 RTDADGKITI
+1274 
-1284 SNLRPGN
+1284 
-1291 YIITEIKAPD
+1291 
-1301 GYLIDDPTR
+1301 
-1310 NVTVTAGDTQTI
+1310 
-1322 VFKNHSTCSLLIKKV
+1322 STCSLLIKKV

-1478 KITITNVRPGS
+1478 KITITNVRPGN
-1489 YVITE
+1489 YIITE

-1648 VAKLNGEIVGTYVTD
+1648 VAKMNGEIVGTYVTD

-1723 DSVTKKGIQG
+1723 DSVTRKGIQG

>member
-1 MRTKIGTRLLSLFL
+1 MRQKIGTRLLSLFL

-28 FAASSENMPSEITLK
+28 FAAPSGSMPSEITLQ

-55 TYNSPSFDKPLYLHI
+55 TYNSPSFGEPLYLHI
-70 INMNVGGKTKVG
+70 INMNVGGKTNVG

-118 YCMTDAKYMT
+118 YCMTDAKYQT
-128 DAYKAKFGSQLWT
+128 DAYKEKWGGELWT
-141 DQNMIRYH
+141 DQNLIRYH

-171 EGQRVAIAK
+171 EGQKVAIAK

-200 KYGTTTFYEK
+200 KYGTTTFYQKGEK
-210 GCKVIDNP
+210 VLDNT

-255 ATPRGEP
+255 ATPSIP
-262 TIDDYQIVVKKVDSS
+262 TAESYQIVVKKVDSS
-277 NPTKGLPGATFSLTM
+277 NPTKGLSGATFSLTM
-292 VGSDDPSF
+292 VGSTKTL
-300 PMTGVT
+300 TGVT
-306 GQDGTYTFKPLKAGT
+306 GQDGTYTFKNLKAGT

-327 EAPEGYQIDNPGPY
+327 EAPDGYQIDNPGPY
-341 TVTLPM
+341 TVTLPT

-354 VTATDTPITTSSGS
+354 VTALDTPITLASGS
-368 IRKVDKDIPTMG
+368 IRKVDKDRPTMG

-394 FKYEGQTVAGGALT
+394 FTYEGQTVEGGALT

-417 GSYIAEEIGAPEGY
+417 GSYVAEEIGAPEGY

-441 FYWDKKS
+441 FYWDKKNE
-448 DVTLVFENDSKVKV
+448 VKLVFENDSKVKV

-704 DKTPHEFQVNAGKTE
+704 DKTPHEFQVNAGVTN

-791 RFTEVEAPEGYQLD
+791 RFTEVEAPAGYQLD

-852 RYLDGTSGTGGTVIG
+852 RYLGGTSGTGGTVIG

-876 CSWTGLKAGT
+876 CSWTSLKAGT

-930 IKKVDAKNPT
+930 IKKVDAKHPT

-976 GLEPEKT
+976 GLEPKKT
-983 IIVTEVEAPAGY
+983 IIVTEIEAPAGY

-1058 HNNLT
+1058 HNDLT

-1090 GNYTITE
+1090 GHYTITE

-1121 QTITFANPSTCS
+1121 QTITFANP
-1133 LLIKKVCS
+1133 
-1141 INTDK
+1141 
-1146 MLEGAVF
+1146 
-1153 DVRYADGSVVG
+1153 
-1164 DSNGVYETGAD
+1164 
-1175 GTILITG
+1175 
-1182 LEANKAIIVTETKAP
+1182 
-1197 NGFAIDTKPQTV
+1197 
-1209 TTIAGKVVQLTFAN
+1209 
-1223 APYGKLVIEKRDA
+1223 
-1236 ETNNLLPGAEF
+1236 
-1247 RVTTAAGCEVGQNG
+1247 
-1261 VIGDTTLTSNGIF
+1261 
-1274 RTDADGKITI
+1274 
-1284 SNLRPGN
+1284 
-1291 YIITEIKAPD
+1291 
-1301 GYLIDDPTR
+1301 
-1310 NVTVTAGDTQTI
+1310 
-1322 VFKNHSTCSLLIKKV
+1322 STCSLLIKKV

-1478 KITITNVRPGS
+1478 KTTITNVRPGS
-1489 YVITE
+1489 YIITE

-1648 VAKLNGEIVGTYVTD
+1648 VAKMNGEIVGTYVTD

-1690 LDSTPQKVEV
+1690 LDSTTQKVEV

-1723 DSVTKKGIQG
+1723 DSVTRKGIQG

>member
-1 MRTKIGTRLLSLFL
+1 
-15 TAICVIGLIPTSA
+15 
-28 FAASSENMPSEITLK
+28 MPSEITLK

-70 INMNVGGKTKVG
+70 INMNVGGETKVG

-118 YCMTDAKYMT
+118 YCMTDAKYQT
-128 DAYKAKFGSQLWT
+128 DAYKEKWGGALWT

-171 EGQRVAIAK
+171 EGQKVAIAK

-200 KYGTTTFYEK
+200 KYGTTTFYQKGEK
-210 GCKVIDNP
+210 VLDNT

-255 ATPRGEP
+255 ATPKEP
-262 TIDDYQIVVKKVDSS
+262 TSEKYQIVVKKVDSS
-277 NPTKGLPGATFSLTM
+277 NPTKGLAGAEFSLEM
-292 VGSDDPSF
+292 VGSDDPKF

-306 GQDGTYTFKPLKAGT
+306 GQNGTLTFTNLKAGT

-327 EAPEGYQIDNPGPY
+327 KAPEDYQIDNPGPY
-341 TVTLPM
+341 TVTLPT

-354 VTATDTPITTSSGS
+354 VTATDTPITIASGS
-368 IRKVDKDIPTMG
+368 IRKVDKDRPTMG

-417 GSYIAEEIGAPEGY
+417 GSYVAEEIGAPEGY

-441 FYWDKKS
+441 FYWDKKNE
-448 DVTLVFENDSKVKV
+448 VKLVFENDSKVKV

-704 DKTPHEFQVNAGKTE
+704 DKTPHEFQVNAGVTN

-852 RYLDGTSGTGGTVIG
+852 RYLGGTSGTGGTVIG

-983 IIVTEVEAPAGY
+983 IIVTEIEAPAGY

-1058 HNNLT
+1058 HNDLT

-1121 QTITFANPSTCS
+1121 QTITFANP
-1133 LLIKKVCS
+1133 
-1141 INTDK
+1141 
-1146 MLEGAVF
+1146 
-1153 DVRYADGSVVG
+1153 
-1164 DSNGVYETGAD
+1164 
-1175 GTILITG
+1175 
-1182 LEANKAIIVTETKAP
+1182 
-1197 NGFAIDTKPQTV
+1197 
-1209 TTIAGKVVQLTFAN
+1209 
-1223 APYGKLVIEKRDA
+1223 
-1236 ETNNLLPGAEF
+1236 
-1247 RVTTAAGCEVGQNG
+1247 
-1261 VIGDTTLTSNGIF
+1261 
-1274 RTDADGKITI
+1274 
-1284 SNLRPGN
+1284 
-1291 YIITEIKAPD
+1291 
-1301 GYLIDDPTR
+1301 
-1310 NVTVTAGDTQTI
+1310 
-1322 VFKNHSTCSLLIKKV
+1322 STCSLLIKKV

-1478 KITITNVRPGS
+1478 KITITNVRPGN
-1489 YVITE
+1489 YIITE

-1648 VAKLNGEIVGTYVTD
+1648 VAKMNGEIVGTYVTD

-1723 DSVTKKGIQG
+1723 DSVTRKGIQG

>member
-1 MRTKIGTRLLSLFL
+1 MRQKIGTRLLSLFL

-28 FAASSENMPSEITLK
+28 FAAASGSMPSEITLK

-55 TYNSPSFDKPLYLHI
+55 TYSSPSFDKPLYLHI
-70 INMNVGGKTKVG
+70 INMNVGRETKIG

-95 IGKKWG
+95 VGKKWG

-118 YCMTDAKYMT
+118 YCMTDTKYQT
-128 DAYKAKFGSQLWT
+128 DAYKEKWGGELWT
-141 DQNMIRYH
+141 DPNLIRYH

-171 EGQRVAIAK
+171 EGQKVAIAK

-200 KYGTTTFYEK
+200 KYGTTTFYQKGEK
-210 GCKVIDNP
+210 VLDNT

-241 KKHYTNDNTQAIMV
+241 KKHYTNENTQAIMV
-255 ATPRGEP
+255 ATPRNEP
-262 TIDDYQIVVKKVDSS
+262 TGDTYRIIVKKVDSS
-277 NPTKGLPGATFSLTM
+277 NPTKGLAGATFACKM
-292 VGSDDPSF
+292 VGSKDAPK
-300 PMTGVT
+300 TGVT
-306 GQDGTYTFKPLKAGT
+306 GQDGTYVFDKLKAGT

-341 TVTLPM
+341 AVTLPT

-354 VTATDTPITTSSGS
+354 VTATDTPITIASGS
-368 IRKVDKDIPTMG
+368 IRKVDKDRPTMG

-394 FKYEGQTVAGGALT
+394 FTYEGQTVEGGALT

-417 GSYIAEEIGAPEGY
+417 GSYVAEEIGAPEGY

-441 FYWDKKS
+441 FYWDKKNE
-448 DVTLVFENDSKVKV
+448 VKLVFENDSKVKV

-679 KLTVPNLEPGIY
+679 KLTVPDLEPGIY

-719 VGIDVVNLKKP
+719 TGIDVVNLKKP

-791 RFTEVEAPEGYQLD
+791 RFTEVEAPAGYQLD

-852 RYLDGTSGTGGTVIG
+852 RYLGGTSGTGGTVIG

-983 IIVTEVEAPAGY
+983 IIVTEIEAPAGY

-1058 HNNLT
+1058 HNDLT

-1121 QTITFANPSTCS
+1121 QTITFANP
-1133 LLIKKVCS
+1133 
-1141 INTDK
+1141 
-1146 MLEGAVF
+1146 
-1153 DVRYADGSVVG
+1153 
-1164 DSNGVYETGAD
+1164 
-1175 GTILITG
+1175 
-1182 LEANKAIIVTETKAP
+1182 
-1197 NGFAIDTKPQTV
+1197 
-1209 TTIAGKVVQLTFAN
+1209 
-1223 APYGKLVIEKRDA
+1223 
-1236 ETNNLLPGAEF
+1236 
-1247 RVTTAAGCEVGQNG
+1247 
-1261 VIGDTTLTSNGIF
+1261 
-1274 RTDADGKITI
+1274 
-1284 SNLRPGN
+1284 
-1291 YIITEIKAPD
+1291 
-1301 GYLIDDPTR
+1301 
-1310 NVTVTAGDTQTI
+1310 
-1322 VFKNHSTCSLLIKKV
+1322 STCSLLIKKV

-1461 GDTNLT
+1461 GDTKLT

-1489 YVITE
+1489 YIITE

-1536 SVTKEPL
+1536 SVTKVPL

-1920 NNVMRW
+1920 NNIMRW

-2069 TSVYS
+2069 TSIYS

>member
-1 MRTKIGTRLLSLFL
+1 MRTRIGTRLLSLFL

-28 FAASSENMPSEITLK
+28 FAASSESMPSEITLK

-70 INMNVGGKTKVG
+70 INMNVGGETKVG

-118 YCMTDAKYMT
+118 YCMTDAKYQT
-128 DAYKAKFGSQLWT
+128 DAYKEKWGGALWT

-171 EGQRVAIAK
+171 EGQKVAIAK

-200 KYGTTTFYEK
+200 KYGTTTFYQKGEK
-210 GCKVIDNP
+210 VLDNT

-255 ATPRGEP
+255 ATPKTPDTPIE
-262 TIDDYQIVVKKVDSS
+262 DYQIVVKKVDST
-277 NPTKGLPGATFSLTM
+277 NPTKGLAGATFSLTK
-292 VGSDDPSF
+292 VGSDDPKY
-300 PMTGVT
+300 PLTGVT
-306 GQDGTYTFKPLKAGT
+306 GQDGTYTFRRLEAGT

-327 EAPEGYQIDNPGPY
+327 KAPEDYQIDNPGPY
-341 TVTLPM
+341 TVTLPT

-354 VTATDTPITTSSGS
+354 VTATDTPITIASGS
-368 IRKVDKDIPTMG
+368 IRKVDKDRPTMG

-417 GSYIAEEIGAPEGY
+417 GSYVAEEIGAPEGY

-441 FYWDKKS
+441 FYWDKKNE
-448 DVTLVFENDSKVKV
+448 VKLVFENDSKVKV

-563 KEPVANCT
+563 KKPVANCT

-704 DKTPHEFQVNAGKTE
+704 DKTPHEFQVNAGVTN

-791 RFTEVEAPEGYQLD
+791 RFTEVEAPAGYQLD

-852 RYLDGTSGTGGTVIG
+852 RYLGGTSGTGGTVIG

-983 IIVTEVEAPAGY
+983 IIVTEIEAPAGY

-1058 HNNLT
+1058 HNDLT

-1121 QTITFANPSTCS
+1121 QTITFANP
-1133 LLIKKVCS
+1133 
-1141 INTDK
+1141 
-1146 MLEGAVF
+1146 
-1153 DVRYADGSVVG
+1153 
-1164 DSNGVYETGAD
+1164 
-1175 GTILITG
+1175 
-1182 LEANKAIIVTETKAP
+1182 
-1197 NGFAIDTKPQTV
+1197 
-1209 TTIAGKVVQLTFAN
+1209 
-1223 APYGKLVIEKRDA
+1223 
-1236 ETNNLLPGAEF
+1236 
-1247 RVTTAAGCEVGQNG
+1247 
-1261 VIGDTTLTSNGIF
+1261 
-1274 RTDADGKITI
+1274 
-1284 SNLRPGN
+1284 
-1291 YIITEIKAPD
+1291 
-1301 GYLIDDPTR
+1301 
-1310 NVTVTAGDTQTI
+1310 
-1322 VFKNHSTCSLLIKKV
+1322 STCSLLIKKV

-1478 KITITNVRPGS
+1478 KITITNVRPGN
-1489 YVITE
+1489 YIITE

-1795 AMIEWENTSELGQI
+1795 TMIEWENTSELGQI

-1920 NNVMRW
+1920 NNIMRW

-2069 TSVYS
+2069 TSIYS

>member
-1 MRTKIGTRLLSLFL
+1 MRQKIGTRLLSLFL

-28 FAASSENMPSEITLK
+28 FAAPSGSMPSEITLQ

-55 TYNSPSFDKPLYLHI
+55 TYNSPSFGEPLYLHI
-70 INMNVGGKTKVG
+70 INMNVGGKTNVG

-118 YCMTDAKYMT
+118 YCMTDAKYQT
-128 DAYKAKFGSQLWT
+128 DAYKEKWGGELWT
-141 DQNMIRYH
+141 DQNLIRYH

-171 EGQRVAIAK
+171 EGQKVAIAK

-200 KYGTTTFYEK
+200 KYGTTTFYQKGEK
-210 GCKVIDNP
+210 VLDNT

-255 ATPRGEP
+255 ATPSIP
-262 TIDDYQIVVKKVDSS
+262 TLGNYQITVKKVDSS
-277 NPTKGLPGATFSLTM
+277 NPTKGLAGAEFSLEM
-292 VGSDDPSF
+292 VGSDDPKF

-306 GQDGTYTFKPLKAGT
+306 GQGGTLTFKDLKAGT

-327 EAPEGYQIDNPGPY
+327 KAPEDYQIDNPGPY
-341 TVTLPM
+341 TVTLPT
-347 NGQKTVT
+347 NGQNTVT
-354 VTATDTPITTSSGS
+354 VTATDTPITLASGS
-368 IRKVDKDIPTMG
+368 IRKVDKDRPTMG

-394 FKYEGQTVAGGALT
+394 FTYEGQTVEGGALT

-417 GSYIAEEIGAPEGY
+417 GSYVAEEIGAPEGY

-441 FYWDKKS
+441 FYWDKKNE
-448 DVTLVFENDSKVKV
+448 VKLVFENDSKVKV

-548 HRKPGLEIVKIDSVT
+548 HRKPGLEIVKINSVT

-704 DKTPHEFQVNAGKTE
+704 DKTPHEFQVNAGVTN

-791 RFTEVEAPEGYQLD
+791 RFTEVEAPAGYQLD

-852 RYLDGTSGTGGTVIG
+852 RYLGGTSGTGGTVIG

-930 IKKVDAKNPT
+930 IKKVDAKHPT

-983 IIVTEVEAPAGY
+983 IIVTEIEAPAGY

-1058 HNNLT
+1058 HNDLT

-1121 QTITFANPSTCS
+1121 QTITFANP
-1133 LLIKKVCS
+1133 
-1141 INTDK
+1141 
-1146 MLEGAVF
+1146 
-1153 DVRYADGSVVG
+1153 
-1164 DSNGVYETGAD
+1164 
-1175 GTILITG
+1175 
-1182 LEANKAIIVTETKAP
+1182 
-1197 NGFAIDTKPQTV
+1197 
-1209 TTIAGKVVQLTFAN
+1209 
-1223 APYGKLVIEKRDA
+1223 
-1236 ETNNLLPGAEF
+1236 
-1247 RVTTAAGCEVGQNG
+1247 
-1261 VIGDTTLTSNGIF
+1261 
-1274 RTDADGKITI
+1274 
-1284 SNLRPGN
+1284 
-1291 YIITEIKAPD
+1291 
-1301 GYLIDDPTR
+1301 
-1310 NVTVTAGDTQTI
+1310 
-1322 VFKNHSTCSLLIKKV
+1322 STCSLLIKKV

-1478 KITITNVRPGS
+1478 KITITNVRPGN
-1489 YVITE
+1489 YIITE

-1648 VAKLNGEIVGTYVTD
+1648 VAKMNGEIVGTYVTD

-1723 DSVTKKGIQG
+1723 DSVTRKGIQG

-2069 TSVYS
+2069 TSIYS
-2074 HYVPAKPAAPKSPK
+2074 HYVPAKPAAPKSPT

>member
-15 TAICVIGLIPTSA
+15 TAICVIGLIPTSV
-28 FAASSENMPSEITLK
+28 FAAPSGSMPSEITLQ

-55 TYNSPSFDKPLYLHI
+55 TYNSPSFGEPLYLHI
-70 INMNVGGKTKVG
+70 INMNVGGETKVG

-101 NPEPVTN
+101 NPETVTN

-118 YCMTDAKYMT
+118 YCMTDAKYQT
-128 DAYKAKFGSQLWT
+128 DAYKEKWGGALWT

-171 EGQRVAIAK
+171 EGQKVAIAK

-200 KYGTTTFYEK
+200 KYGTTTFYQKGEK
-210 GCKVIDNP
+210 VLDNT

-255 ATPRGEP
+255 ATPKPP
-262 TIDDYQIVVKKVDSS
+262 TAEDYQIVVKKVDSS
-277 NPTKGLPGATFSLTM
+277 NPTKGLAGAAFSLEM
-292 VGSDDPSF
+292 VGSDDPMF

-306 GQDGTYTFKPLKAGT
+306 GQDGTYTFKKLKAGT

-327 EAPEGYQIDNPGPY
+327 KAPDGYQIDNPGPY
-341 TVTLPM
+341 TVTLPT

-354 VTATDTPITTSSGS
+354 VTALDTPITLASGS
-368 IRKVDKDIPTMG
+368 IRKVDKDRPTMG

-394 FKYEGQTVAGGALT
+394 FTYEGQTVEGGALT

-417 GSYIAEEIGAPEGY
+417 GSYVAEEIGAPEGY

-441 FYWDKKS
+441 FYWDKKNE
-448 DVTLVFENDSKVKV
+448 VKLVFENDSKVKV

-548 HRKPGLEIVKIDSVT
+548 HRKPGLEIVKINSVT

-704 DKTPHEFQVNAGKTE
+704 DKTPHEFQVNAGVTN

-791 RFTEVEAPEGYQLD
+791 RFTEVEAPAGYQLD

-852 RYLDGTSGTGGTVIG
+852 RYLGGTSGTGGTAIG

-976 GLEPEKT
+976 GLEPKKT
-983 IIVTEVEAPAGY
+983 IIVTEIEAPAGY

-1058 HNNLT
+1058 HNDLT

-1121 QTITFANPSTCS
+1121 QTITFANP
-1133 LLIKKVCS
+1133 
-1141 INTDK
+1141 
-1146 MLEGAVF
+1146 
-1153 DVRYADGSVVG
+1153 
-1164 DSNGVYETGAD
+1164 
-1175 GTILITG
+1175 
-1182 LEANKAIIVTETKAP
+1182 
-1197 NGFAIDTKPQTV
+1197 
-1209 TTIAGKVVQLTFAN
+1209 
-1223 APYGKLVIEKRDA
+1223 
-1236 ETNNLLPGAEF
+1236 
-1247 RVTTAAGCEVGQNG
+1247 
-1261 VIGDTTLTSNGIF
+1261 
-1274 RTDADGKITI
+1274 
-1284 SNLRPGN
+1284 
-1291 YIITEIKAPD
+1291 
-1301 GYLIDDPTR
+1301 
-1310 NVTVTAGDTQTI
+1310 
-1322 VFKNHSTCSLLIKKV
+1322 STCSLLIKKV

-1478 KITITNVRPGS
+1478 KTTITNVRPGS
-1489 YVITE
+1489 YIITE

-1648 VAKLNGEIVGTYVTD
+1648 VAKMNGEIVGTYVTD

-1723 DSVTKKGIQG
+1723 DSVTRKGIQG

-1780 LDNKVKSFTVLAGDT
+1780 LDNKVKSFTVMAGDT

>member
-1 MRTKIGTRLLSLFL
+1 MRQKIGTRLLSLFL

-28 FAASSENMPSEITLK
+28 FAAPSGSMPSEITLQ

-55 TYNSPSFDKPLYLHI
+55 TYSSPSFGEPLYLHI

-118 YCMTDAKYMT
+118 YCMTDAKYQT
-128 DAYKAKFGSQLWT
+128 DAYKEKWGGELWT
-141 DQNMIRYH
+141 DQNLIRYH

-171 EGQRVAIAK
+171 EGQKVAIAK

-200 KYGTTTFYEK
+200 KYGTTTFYQKGEK
-210 GCKVIDNP
+210 VLDNT

-255 ATPRGEP
+255 ATPSIP
-262 TIDDYQIVVKKVDSS
+262 TAESYQIVVKKVDSS
-277 NPTKGLPGATFSLTM
+277 NPTKGLSGATFSLTM
-292 VGSDDPSF
+292 VGSTKTL
-300 PMTGVT
+300 TGVT
-306 GQDGTYTFKPLKAGT
+306 GQDGTYTFKNLKAGT

-341 TVTLPM
+341 AVTLPT

-354 VTATDTPITTSSGS
+354 VTALDTPITLASGS
-368 IRKVDKDIPTMG
+368 IRKVDKDRPTMG

-394 FKYEGQTVAGGALT
+394 FTYEGQTVEGGALT

-417 GSYIAEEIGAPEGY
+417 GSYVAEEIGAPEGY

-441 FYWDKKS
+441 FYWDKKNE
-448 DVTLVFENDSKVKV
+448 VKLVFENDSKVKV

-563 KEPVANCT
+563 KKPVANCT

-704 DKTPHEFQVNAGKTE
+704 DKTPHEFQVNAGVTN

-791 RFTEVEAPEGYQLD
+791 RFTEVEAPAGYQLD

-852 RYLDGTSGTGGTVIG
+852 RYLGGTSGTGGTVIG

-930 IKKVDAKNPT
+930 IKKVDAKHPT

-983 IIVTEVEAPAGY
+983 IIVTEIEAPAGY

-1058 HNNLT
+1058 HNDLT

-1121 QTITFANPSTCS
+1121 QTITFANP
-1133 LLIKKVCS
+1133 
-1141 INTDK
+1141 
-1146 MLEGAVF
+1146 
-1153 DVRYADGSVVG
+1153 
-1164 DSNGVYETGAD
+1164 
-1175 GTILITG
+1175 
-1182 LEANKAIIVTETKAP
+1182 
-1197 NGFAIDTKPQTV
+1197 
-1209 TTIAGKVVQLTFAN
+1209 
-1223 APYGKLVIEKRDA
+1223 
-1236 ETNNLLPGAEF
+1236 
-1247 RVTTAAGCEVGQNG
+1247 
-1261 VIGDTTLTSNGIF
+1261 
-1274 RTDADGKITI
+1274 
-1284 SNLRPGN
+1284 
-1291 YIITEIKAPD
+1291 
-1301 GYLIDDPTR
+1301 
-1310 NVTVTAGDTQTI
+1310 
-1322 VFKNHSTCSLLIKKV
+1322 STCSLLIKKV

-1478 KITITNVRPGS
+1478 KITITNVRPGN
-1489 YVITE
+1489 YIITE

-1648 VAKLNGEIVGTYVTD
+1648 VAKMNGEIVGTYVTD

-1723 DSVTKKGIQG
+1723 DSVTRKGIQG

-1920 NNVMRW
+1920 NNIMRW

-2069 TSVYS
+2069 TSIYS

>member
-28 FAASSENMPSEITLK
+28 FAAPSGSMPSEITLQ

-55 TYNSPSFDKPLYLHI
+55 TYNSPSFGEPLYLHI
-70 INMNVGGKTKVG
+70 INMNVGGKTNVG

-118 YCMTDAKYMT
+118 YCMTDAKYQT
-128 DAYKAKFGSQLWT
+128 DAYKEKWGGELWT
-141 DQNMIRYH
+141 DQNLIRYH

-171 EGQRVAIAK
+171 EGQKVAIAK

-200 KYGTTTFYEK
+200 KYGTTTFYQKGEK
-210 GCKVIDNP
+210 VLDNT

-255 ATPRGEP
+255 ATPKKSDIP
-262 TIDDYQIVVKKVDSS
+262 SDKYQIVVKKVDSS
-277 NPTKGLPGATFSLTM
+277 NPTKGLAGATFSLEM
-292 VGSDDPSF
+292 VGSDAPKF

-306 GQDGTYTFKPLKAGT
+306 GQDGTYTFKNLKAGT

-341 TVTLPM
+341 AVTLPT

-354 VTATDTPITTSSGS
+354 VTALDTPITLASGS
-368 IRKVDKDIPTMG
+368 IRKVDKDRPTMG

-394 FKYEGQTVAGGALT
+394 FTYEGQTVEGGALT

-417 GSYIAEEIGAPEGY
+417 GSYVAEEIGAPEGY

-441 FYWDKKS
+441 FYWDKKNE
-448 DVTLVFENDSKVKV
+448 VKLVFENDSKVKV

-563 KEPVANCT
+563 KKPVANCT

-704 DKTPHEFQVNAGKTE
+704 DKTPHEFQVNAGVTN

-791 RFTEVEAPEGYQLD
+791 RFTEVEAPAGYQLD

-852 RYLDGTSGTGGTVIG
+852 RYLGGTSGTGGTVIG

-876 CSWTGLKAGT
+876 CSWTSLKAGT

-930 IKKVDAKNPT
+930 IKKVDAKHPT

-983 IIVTEVEAPAGY
+983 IIVTEIEAPAGY

-1036 LPGAEF
+1036 LSGAEF

-1058 HNNLT
+1058 HNDLT

-1121 QTITFANPSTCS
+1121 QTITFANP
-1133 LLIKKVCS
+1133 
-1141 INTDK
+1141 
-1146 MLEGAVF
+1146 
-1153 DVRYADGSVVG
+1153 
-1164 DSNGVYETGAD
+1164 
-1175 GTILITG
+1175 
-1182 LEANKAIIVTETKAP
+1182 
-1197 NGFAIDTKPQTV
+1197 
-1209 TTIAGKVVQLTFAN
+1209 
-1223 APYGKLVIEKRDA
+1223 
-1236 ETNNLLPGAEF
+1236 
-1247 RVTTAAGCEVGQNG
+1247 
-1261 VIGDTTLTSNGIF
+1261 
-1274 RTDADGKITI
+1274 
-1284 SNLRPGN
+1284 
-1291 YIITEIKAPD
+1291 
-1301 GYLIDDPTR
+1301 
-1310 NVTVTAGDTQTI
+1310 
-1322 VFKNHSTCSLLIKKV
+1322 STCSLLIKKV

-1478 KITITNVRPGS
+1478 KITITNVRPGN
-1489 YVITE
+1489 YIITE

-1648 VAKLNGEIVGTYVTD
+1648 VAKMNGEIVGTYVTD

-1723 DSVTKKGIQG
+1723 DSVTRKGIQG

>member
-1 MRTKIGTRLLSLFL
+1 MRQKIGTRLLSLFL

-28 FAASSENMPSEITLK
+28 FAAPSGSMPSEITLQ

-55 TYNSPSFDKPLYLHI
+55 TYNSPSFGEPLYLHI
-70 INMNVGGKTKVG
+70 INMNVGGKTNVG

-118 YCMTDAKYMT
+118 YCMTDAKYQT
-128 DAYKAKFGSQLWT
+128 DAYKEKWGGELWT
-141 DQNMIRYH
+141 DQNLIRYH

-171 EGQRVAIAK
+171 EGQKVAIAK

-200 KYGTTTFYEK
+200 KYGTTTFYQKGEK
-210 GCKVIDNP
+210 VLDNT

-255 ATPRGEP
+255 ATPSIP
-262 TIDDYQIVVKKVDSS
+262 TLGNYQITVKKVDSS
-277 NPTKGLPGATFSLTM
+277 NPTKGLAGAEFSLEM
-292 VGSDDPSF
+292 VGSDDPKF

-306 GQDGTYTFKPLKAGT
+306 GQGGTLTFKDLKAGT

-327 EAPEGYQIDNPGPY
+327 KAPEDYQIDNPGPY
-341 TVTLPM
+341 TVTLPT
-347 NGQKTVT
+347 NGQNTVT
-354 VTATDTPITTSSGS
+354 VTATDTPITLASGS
-368 IRKVDKDIPTMG
+368 IRKVDKDRPTMG

-394 FKYEGQTVAGGALT
+394 FTYEGQTVEGGALT

-417 GSYIAEEIGAPEGY
+417 GSYVAEEIGAPEGY

-441 FYWDKKS
+441 FYWDKKNE
-448 DVTLVFENDSKVKV
+448 VKLVFENDSKVKV

-548 HRKPGLEIVKIDSVT
+548 HRKPGLEIVKINSVT

-704 DKTPHEFQVNAGKTE
+704 DKTPHEFQVNAGVTN

-791 RFTEVEAPEGYQLD
+791 RFTEVEAPAGYQLD

-852 RYLDGTSGTGGTVIG
+852 RYLGGTSGTGGTAIG

-976 GLEPEKT
+976 GLEPKKT
-983 IIVTEVEAPAGY
+983 IIVTEIEAPAGY

-1058 HNNLT
+1058 HNDLT

-1121 QTITFANPSTCS
+1121 QTITFANP
-1133 LLIKKVCS
+1133 
-1141 INTDK
+1141 
-1146 MLEGAVF
+1146 
-1153 DVRYADGSVVG
+1153 
-1164 DSNGVYETGAD
+1164 
-1175 GTILITG
+1175 
-1182 LEANKAIIVTETKAP
+1182 
-1197 NGFAIDTKPQTV
+1197 
-1209 TTIAGKVVQLTFAN
+1209 
-1223 APYGKLVIEKRDA
+1223 
-1236 ETNNLLPGAEF
+1236 
-1247 RVTTAAGCEVGQNG
+1247 
-1261 VIGDTTLTSNGIF
+1261 
-1274 RTDADGKITI
+1274 
-1284 SNLRPGN
+1284 
-1291 YIITEIKAPD
+1291 
-1301 GYLIDDPTR
+1301 
-1310 NVTVTAGDTQTI
+1310 
-1322 VFKNHSTCSLLIKKV
+1322 STCSLLIKKV

-1478 KITITNVRPGS
+1478 KITITNVRPGN

-1648 VAKLNGEIVGTYVTD
+1648 VAKMNGEIVGTYVTD

-1723 DSVTKKGIQG
+1723 DSVTRKGIQG

>member
-1 MRTKIGTRLLSLFL
+1 MRQKIGTRLLSLFL

-28 FAASSENMPSEITLK
+28 FAAPSGSMPSEITLQ

-55 TYNSPSFDKPLYLHI
+55 TYNSPSFGEPLYLHI

-118 YCMTDAKYMT
+118 YCMTDAKYQT
-128 DAYKAKFGSQLWT
+128 DAYKEKWGGELWT
-141 DQNMIRYH
+141 DQNLIRYH

-171 EGQRVAIAK
+171 EGQKAAIAK

-200 KYGTTTFYEK
+200 KYGTTTFYQKGEK
-210 GCKVIDNP
+210 VLDNT

-255 ATPRGEP
+255 ATPSIP
-262 TIDDYQIVVKKVDSS
+262 TLGNYQITVKKVDSS
-277 NPTKGLPGATFSLTM
+277 NPTKGLAGAEFSLEM
-292 VGSDDPSF
+292 VGSDDPKF

-306 GQDGTYTFKPLKAGT
+306 GQGGTLTFKDLKAGT

-327 EAPEGYQIDNPGPY
+327 KAPEDYQIDNPGPY
-341 TVTLPM
+341 TVTLPT
-347 NGQKTVT
+347 NGQNTVT
-354 VTATDTPITTSSGS
+354 VTATDTPITLASGS
-368 IRKVDKDIPTMG
+368 IRKVDKDRPTMG

-394 FKYEGQTVAGGALT
+394 FTYEGQTVEGGALT

-417 GSYIAEEIGAPEGY
+417 GSYVAEEIGAPEGY

-441 FYWDKKS
+441 FYWDKKNE
-448 DVTLVFENDSKVKV
+448 VKLVFENDSKVKV

-679 KLTVPNLEPGIY
+679 KLTVPDLEPGIY

-719 VGIDVVNLKKP
+719 TGIDVVNLKKP

-791 RFTEVEAPEGYQLD
+791 RFTEVEAPAGYQLD

-852 RYLDGTSGTGGTVIG
+852 RYLGGTSGTGGTAIG

-976 GLEPEKT
+976 GLEPKKT
-983 IIVTEVEAPAGY
+983 IIVTEIEAPAGY

-1058 HNNLT
+1058 HNDLT

-1090 GNYTITE
+1090 GHYTITE

-1121 QTITFANPSTCS
+1121 QTITFANP
-1133 LLIKKVCS
+1133 
-1141 INTDK
+1141 
-1146 MLEGAVF
+1146 
-1153 DVRYADGSVVG
+1153 
-1164 DSNGVYETGAD
+1164 
-1175 GTILITG
+1175 
-1182 LEANKAIIVTETKAP
+1182 
-1197 NGFAIDTKPQTV
+1197 
-1209 TTIAGKVVQLTFAN
+1209 
-1223 APYGKLVIEKRDA
+1223 
-1236 ETNNLLPGAEF
+1236 
-1247 RVTTAAGCEVGQNG
+1247 
-1261 VIGDTTLTSNGIF
+1261 
-1274 RTDADGKITI
+1274 
-1284 SNLRPGN
+1284 
-1291 YIITEIKAPD
+1291 
-1301 GYLIDDPTR
+1301 
-1310 NVTVTAGDTQTI
+1310 
-1322 VFKNHSTCSLLIKKV
+1322 STCSLLIKKV

-1478 KITITNVRPGS
+1478 KITITNVRPGN

-1648 VAKLNGEIVGTYVTD
+1648 VAKMNGEIVGTYVTD

-1723 DSVTKKGIQG
+1723 DSVTRKGIQG

-2069 TSVYS
+2069 TSIYS
-2074 HYVPAKPAAPKSPK
+2074 HYVPAKPAAPKSPT

>member
-28 FAASSENMPSEITLK
+28 FAAPSGSMPSEITLQ

-55 TYNSPSFDKPLYLHI
+55 TYNSPSFGEPLYLHI
-70 INMNVGGKTKVG
+70 INMNVGGETKIG

-118 YCMTDAKYMT
+118 YCMTDAKYQT
-128 DAYKAKFGSQLWT
+128 DAYKEKWGGELWT
-141 DQNMIRYH
+141 DQNLIRYH

-171 EGQRVAIAK
+171 EGQKVAIAK

-200 KYGTTTFYEK
+200 KYGTTTFYQKGEK
-210 GCKVIDNP
+210 VLDNT
-218 DCWPDVDVTLYH
+218 DCWPDVDVTLYR

-255 ATPRGEP
+255 ATPKKSDIP
-262 TIDDYQIVVKKVDSS
+262 SDKYQIVVKKVDSS
-277 NPTKGLPGATFSLTM
+277 NPTKGLAGATFSLEM
-292 VGSDDPSF
+292 VGSDDPKF

-306 GQDGTYTFKPLKAGT
+306 GQDGTYTFKNLKAGT

-341 TVTLPM
+341 AVTLPT

-354 VTATDTPITTSSGS
+354 VTALDTPITLASGS
-368 IRKVDKDIPTMG
+368 IRKVDKDRPTMG

-394 FKYEGQTVAGGALT
+394 FTYEGQTVEGGALT

-417 GSYIAEEIGAPEGY
+417 GSYVAEEIGAPEGY

-441 FYWDKKS
+441 FYWDKKNE
-448 DVTLVFENDSKVKV
+448 VKLVFENDSKVKV

-563 KEPVANCT
+563 KKPVANCT

-704 DKTPHEFQVNAGKTE
+704 DKTPHEFQVNAGVTN

-791 RFTEVEAPEGYQLD
+791 RFTEVEAPAGYQLD

-852 RYLDGTSGTGGTVIG
+852 RYLGGTSGTGGTVIG

-976 GLEPEKT
+976 GLEPKKT
-983 IIVTEVEAPAGY
+983 IIVTEIEAPAGY

-1058 HNNLT
+1058 HNDLT

-1121 QTITFANPSTCS
+1121 QTITFANP
-1133 LLIKKVCS
+1133 
-1141 INTDK
+1141 
-1146 MLEGAVF
+1146 
-1153 DVRYADGSVVG
+1153 
-1164 DSNGVYETGAD
+1164 
-1175 GTILITG
+1175 
-1182 LEANKAIIVTETKAP
+1182 
-1197 NGFAIDTKPQTV
+1197 
-1209 TTIAGKVVQLTFAN
+1209 
-1223 APYGKLVIEKRDA
+1223 
-1236 ETNNLLPGAEF
+1236 
-1247 RVTTAAGCEVGQNG
+1247 
-1261 VIGDTTLTSNGIF
+1261 
-1274 RTDADGKITI
+1274 
-1284 SNLRPGN
+1284 
-1291 YIITEIKAPD
+1291 
-1301 GYLIDDPTR
+1301 
-1310 NVTVTAGDTQTI
+1310 
-1322 VFKNHSTCSLLIKKV
+1322 STCSLLIKKV

-1478 KITITNVRPGS
+1478 KITITNVRPGN
-1489 YVITE
+1489 YIITE

-1671 DLDDGWYQLTEI
+1671 NLDDGWYQLTEI

-1920 NNVMRW
+1920 NNIMRW

-2069 TSVYS
+2069 TSIYS
-2074 HYVPAKPAAPKSPK
+2074 HYVPAKPAAPKSPT

>member
-28 FAASSENMPSEITLK
+28 FAAPSGSMPSEITLQ

-55 TYNSPSFDKPLYLHI
+55 TYTSPSFGEPLYLHI
-70 INMNVGGKTKVG
+70 INMNVGGETKVG

-95 IGKKWG
+95 IGKKWA

-118 YCMTDAKYMT
+118 YCMTDAKYQP
-128 DAYKAKFGSQLWT
+128 DAYKEKWGGELWT
-141 DQNMIRYH
+141 DQNLIRYH

-161 GQGAAIPSDA
+161 GQGTAIPSDA
-171 EGQRVAIAK
+171 EGQKVAIAK

-200 KYGTTTFYEK
+200 KYGTTTFYQKGEK
-210 GCKVIDNP
+210 VLDNT

-255 ATPRGEP
+255 ATPKPP
-262 TIDDYQIVVKKVDSS
+262 TAEKYQIVVKKVDSG
-277 NPTKGLPGATFSLTM
+277 NPTKGLAGAEFSLEM
-292 VGSDDPSF
+292 VGSTDPKY
-300 PMTGVT
+300 PLTGVT
-306 GQDGTYTFKPLKAGT
+306 GQDGTYTFKSLKAGT

-327 EAPEGYQIDNPGPY
+327 KAPDGYQIDNPGPY
-341 TVTLPM
+341 TVTLPT

-354 VTATDTPITTSSGS
+354 VTALDTPITLASGS
-368 IRKVDKDIPTMG
+368 IRKVDKDRPTMG

-394 FKYEGQTVAGGALT
+394 FTYEGQTVEGGALT

-417 GSYIAEEIGAPEGY
+417 GSYVAEEIGAPEGY

-441 FYWDKKS
+441 FYWDKKNE
-448 DVTLVFENDSKVKV
+448 VKLVFENDSKVKV

-704 DKTPHEFQVNAGKTE
+704 DKTPHEFQVNAGVTN

-791 RFTEVEAPEGYQLD
+791 RFTEVEAPAGYQLD

-852 RYLDGTSGTGGTVIG
+852 RYLGGTSGTGGTVIG

-876 CSWTGLKAGT
+876 CSWTSLKAGT

-930 IKKVDAKNPT
+930 IKKVDAKHPT

-983 IIVTEVEAPAGY
+983 IIVTEIEAPAGY

-1058 HNNLT
+1058 HNDLT

-1121 QTITFANPSTCS
+1121 QTITFANP
-1133 LLIKKVCS
+1133 
-1141 INTDK
+1141 
-1146 MLEGAVF
+1146 
-1153 DVRYADGSVVG
+1153 
-1164 DSNGVYETGAD
+1164 
-1175 GTILITG
+1175 
-1182 LEANKAIIVTETKAP
+1182 
-1197 NGFAIDTKPQTV
+1197 
-1209 TTIAGKVVQLTFAN
+1209 
-1223 APYGKLVIEKRDA
+1223 
-1236 ETNNLLPGAEF
+1236 
-1247 RVTTAAGCEVGQNG
+1247 
-1261 VIGDTTLTSNGIF
+1261 
-1274 RTDADGKITI
+1274 
-1284 SNLRPGN
+1284 
-1291 YIITEIKAPD
+1291 
-1301 GYLIDDPTR
+1301 
-1310 NVTVTAGDTQTI
+1310 
-1322 VFKNHSTCSLLIKKV
+1322 STCSLLIKKV

-1478 KITITNVRPGS
+1478 KITITNVRPGN

-1648 VAKLNGEIVGTYVTD
+1648 VAKMNGEIVGTYVTD

-1723 DSVTKKGIQG
+1723 DSVTRKGIQG